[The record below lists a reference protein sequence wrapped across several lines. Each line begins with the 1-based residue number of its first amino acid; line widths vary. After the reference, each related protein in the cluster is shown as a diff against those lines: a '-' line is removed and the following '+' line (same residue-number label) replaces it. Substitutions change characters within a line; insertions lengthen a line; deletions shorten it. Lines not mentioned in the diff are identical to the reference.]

1 MGMANK
7 SISLGDKFNL
17 QKSNVLLNG
26 TQGLV
31 RLMLGQKQ
39 RDEKLGL
46 NTAGFVTGYRG
57 SPLGAVDF
65 QMKRAAKELK
75 ASKIEFKEALNE
87 DLATTSLWGA
97 QQAELRGEGIYDGVF
112 GLWYGKGPG
121 VDRSGDAMRH
131 ANMAGSS
138 KNGGVLMAMGD
149 DHTGESSTV
158 LHQSDLAMIDAGM
171 PILSPAGVQE
181 ILDYGYY
188 GFALSRYSGLWVGLK
203 TMKDTIE
210 VTSVVDGDPFRMDF
224 KSPKSRSGAENLNIR
239 LVDTPADQ
247 EKRLFNDK
255 KIAAEEFARVNR
267 IDKIVLPKLRSK
279 IGLVAAGKNWLDLI
293 HALALLG
300 IDEKEA
306 AALGITSYKIV
317 QTWPI
322 DRQSLYDWADQLD
335 LIIVVEEKRKI
346 VETQIKDALFSI
358 GGKTRVYGGHKND
371 EKLFFD
377 HGVLDPLDIA
387 SALGKIFKEEGCSNA
402 SLELGMKKIAE
413 VQSADNAPDLA
424 ERLPYFCAGCPH
436 NSSTVVPEGSRAY
449 AGIGCHYMAQ
459 WMDRETLGFTHMG
472 GEGANWIGES
482 LFSKREHVFQNIG
495 DGTYNHSGIQA
506 IRAAVAANTDIT
518 YKILFNDAVAMTGGQ
533 GNDGQLS
540 AVRVVNELLAIG
552 IKDTVL
558 VYDDK
563 EDLTLSSFPSK
574 VEKVDRTKLNE
585 VQVKLSKIKGV
596 TAIVYVQTCAA
607 EKRRRRK
614 RGLFP
619 DPDKRL
625 FINTD
630 VCEGCGDCGVQSNC
644 VAITP
649 IETELGRKREID
661 QSNCNKD
668 FSCLNGFCPSFVS
681 IEGAVVRKRE
691 QRDFNLPTLKTPK
704 LPSIK
709 GTHNIIVTGVGGSGV
724 VTIGA
729 LIAQAAQIDGL
740 GAGMMEMAGLAQKG
754 GAVHI
759 HCRLAKSPEE
769 ISAIRVTMGECD
781 ALIGGDLVVSSGS
794 KCLNLTANG
803 RTKAVVNSDQIVT
816 GEFTR
821 NTEFEIPNDQLIVS
835 MEAKLKNGL
844 SLLNSSKLATELM
857 GDSIYSNML
866 VLGAS
871 WQKGLLPLS
880 HEALSHAIKLNGAFV
895 EENLRAFEIGRWAAL
910 FPDDANKII
919 THPDVNLQRTLSDR
933 IEFRSKHLEA
943 FQSKSL
949 SKKFIDMIETFE
961 DPEIKEAVV
970 INYHK
975 VLAYKDEYEVAR
987 LHLGTYK
994 KVDEKFENVKK
1005 VRFHLAPPL
1014 LSKEGKDGRAKKIEF
1029 GGFIINIFKLLAWF
1043 KWLRG
1048 SKFDIFSYSKDRRLD
1063 LGLIEDYQQDLQF
1076 VKKLKFDKD
1085 KELILEL
1092 LNLPSSI
1099 KGFGIVKRNNYDAVS
1114 VQRKALLDKL
1124 KNSHEA
1130 ISHAAE

>member
-1 MGMANK
+1 MAK
-7 SISLGDKFNL
+7 TSIKLGDKFNL
-17 QKSNVLLNG
+17 LKSNVLLNG

-65 QMKRAAKELK
+65 QMRRASKELA
-75 ASKIEFKEALNE
+75 ASNIQFKEALNE
-87 DLATTSLWGA
+87 DLAATALWGS
-97 QQAELRGEGIYDGVF
+97 QQAELRGEGLYDGVF

-138 KNGGVLMAMGD
+138 LNGGVLMAMGD

-210 VTSVVDGDPFRMDF
+210 VTSVVDGNPLRMKF
-224 KSPKSRSGAENLNIR
+224 KVPKTKSGTDHLNIR

-255 KIAAEEFARVNR
+255 KAAAEEFARANK
-267 IDKIVLPKLRSK
+267 IDKIVLPNLKSK

-293 HALALLG
+293 HALSLLG
-300 IDEKEA
+300 INENEA
-306 AALGITSYKIV
+306 KALGITSYKIV

-322 DRQSLYDWADQLD
+322 DRKSLLEWADQLD
-335 LIIVVEEKRKI
+335 VIIVVEEKRKI

-358 GGKTRVYGGHKND
+358 SSKTRVYGGHKND
-371 EKLFFD
+371 DKLFFD

-387 SALGKIFKEEGCSNA
+387 AALGQIFKEEGCSNN
-402 SLELGMKKIAE
+402 SLELSMKKIRQ
-413 VQSADNAPDLA
+413 VQSVDNAPDLA

-436 NSSTVVPEGSRAY
+436 NSSTVVPDGSRAY

-540 AVRVVNELLAIG
+540 AIRVVNELLAIG
-552 IKDTVL
+552 IKNTVL

-563 EDLTLSSFPSK
+563 EDLSLTSFPPA
-574 VEKVDRTKLNE
+574 VEKVDRSKLNDI
-585 VQVKLSKIKGV
+585 QVKLSKIKGV

-630 VCEGCGDCGVQSNC
+630 ICEGCGDCGVQSNC
-644 VAITP
+644 VAVTP
-649 IETELGRKREID
+649 VETELGRKREID

-681 IEGAVVRKRE
+681 LEGAVVRKSE
-691 QRDFNLPTLKTPK
+691 KKDFKLPALVSPK
-704 LPSIK
+704 LPTID
-709 GTHNIIVTGVGGSGV
+709 GTHNIVVTGVGGSGV

-729 LIAQAAQIDGL
+729 LIAQAAQIDDL

-759 HCRLAKSPEE
+759 HCRLSKSPDD

-821 NTEFEIPNDQLIVS
+821 NTDFEIPNDQLIVS
-835 MEAKLKNGL
+835 MEAKLKDGL
-844 SLLNSSKLATELM
+844 SLLNSSKLATKLM
-857 GDSIYSNML
+857 GDTIYSNIII
-866 VLGAS
+866 LGAS

-880 HEALSHAIKLNGAFV
+880 HEAISHAIKLNGAFV
-895 EENLRAFEIGRWAAL
+895 EQNLRAFEIGRWAAL
-910 FPDDANKII
+910 FPNDANKIVI
-919 THPDVNLQRTLSDR
+919 NSVVQMDPSLSDR
-933 IEFRSKHLEA
+933 IDFRSNHLEA
-943 FQSKSL
+943 FQGKSL
-949 SKKFIDMIETFE
+949 SKKFTDMIETFE
-961 DPEIKEAVV
+961 NTETKEAVAV
-970 INYHK
+970 NYHK
-975 VLAYKDEYEVAR
+975 VLTYKDEYEIAR

-994 KVDEKFENVKK
+994 KVADKFENVKK
-1005 VRFHLAPPL
+1005 IKFYLAPPIF
-1014 LSKEGKDGRAKKIEF
+1014 SKEDKDGRAKKIEF
-1029 GGFIINIFKLLAWF
+1029 GSYVIYLFKILAWL

-1048 SKFDIFSYSKDRRLD
+1048 TKFDIFSYFKDRQLERK
-1063 LGLIEDYQQDLQF
+1063 LIEDYQDDLRF
-1076 VKKLKFDKD
+1076 IKTIDFDKQ
-1085 KELILEL
+1085 KETILEL

-1099 KGFGIVKRNNYDAVS
+1099 KGFGVVKRKNFQAAS
-1114 VQRKALLDKL
+1114 VQRKNLLIKL
-1124 KNSHEA
+1124 KASDEA
-1130 ISHAAE
+1130 VNHAAE

>member
-1 MGMANK
+1 MPNT
-7 SISLGDKFNL
+7 SIKLDDKFNIK
-17 QKSNVLLNG
+17 KSNVLLNG

-39 RDEKLGL
+39 RDEKQGL

-65 QMKRAAKELK
+65 QMRRASKELL
-75 ASKIEFKEALNE
+75 ASKIKFKEALNE
-87 DLATTSLWGA
+87 DLATTALWGA
-97 QQAELRGEGIYDGVF
+97 QQAELRGEGLYDGVF

-138 KNGGVLMAMGD
+138 VHGGVLMAMGD
-149 DHTGESSTV
+149 DHSGESSTV

-210 VTSVVDGDPFRMDF
+210 VTSVVDGDPFRMEF
-224 KSPKSRSGAENLNIR
+224 KKPKKITGADNLNIR

-247 EKRLFNDK
+247 EKRLLSDK
-255 KIAAEEFARVNR
+255 KIAAEDFARVNR
-267 IDKIVLPKLRSK
+267 IDKIVLPKRDAK

-293 HALALLG
+293 HALSLLG
-300 IDEKEA
+300 IDEREA

-322 DRQSLYDWADQLD
+322 DRKSLHEWADQLD
-335 LIIVVEEKRKI
+335 LIIVIEEKRKI

-358 GGKTRVYGGHKND
+358 GSKTRVYGGHKND
-371 EKLFFD
+371 EKLFLD

-387 SALGKIFKEEGCSNA
+387 STLGQIFKEEGCSNKT
-402 SLELGMKKIAE
+402 LELSLKKITE
-413 VQSADNAPDLA
+413 VQSVDNAPDLA

-436 NSSTVVPEGSRAY
+436 NSSTIVPEGSRAY

-482 LFSKREHVFQNIG
+482 LFSKRQHVFQNIG

-540 AVRVVNELLAIG
+540 AMRIVNELLAIG
-552 IKDTVL
+552 IENTVL

-563 EDLTLSSFPSK
+563 EDLSLSSFPAQI
-574 VEKVDRTKLNE
+574 EKFGREKLND
-585 VQVKLSKIKGV
+585 VQEKLSKIRGV

-630 VCEGCGDCGVQSNC
+630 ICEGCGDCGVQSNC
-644 VAITP
+644 VAVTP
-649 IETELGRKREID
+649 IETEFGRKREID
-661 QSNCNKD
+661 QSSCNKD

-681 IEGAVVRKRE
+681 LEGASVKKSK
-691 QRDFNLPTLKTPK
+691 QRDFELPTLEQPN
-704 LPSIK
+704 LPSID
-709 GTHNIIVTGVGGSGV
+709 GTHNIVVTGVGGSGV

-759 HCRLAKSPEE
+759 HCRLAKSPHD

-821 NTEFEIPNDQLIVS
+821 NTDFTIPNDQLIVS
-835 MEAKLKNGL
+835 MEARLKEGL
-844 SLLNSSKLATELM
+844 SLLNSSKIATKLM
-857 GDSIYSNML
+857 GDSIYSNMII
-866 VLGAS
+866 LGAS

-880 HEALSHAIKLNGAFV
+880 HKAISHAIKLNGAFV
-895 EENLRAFEIGRWAAL
+895 EQNLRAFEIGRWSAL
-910 FPDDANKII
+910 FPDDANQII
-919 THPDVNLQRTLSDR
+919 SNPIVHLKKSLSDR
-933 IEFRSKHLEA
+933 MDYRIKHLEA
-943 FQSKSL
+943 YQGNSL
-949 SKKFIDMIETFE
+949 SKKFVDMVESFE
-961 DPEIKEAVV
+961 DREIKETVM
-970 INYHK
+970 INYHR

-987 LHLGTYK
+987 LHLGTRQ
-994 KVDEKFENVKK
+994 KVAEKFDNVKK
-1005 VRFHLAPPL
+1005 IKFYLAPPL
-1014 LSKEGKDGRAKKIEF
+1014 ISKEGKDGRSKKIAF
-1029 GGFIINIFKLLAWF
+1029 GGYTIYVFKFLAWL

-1048 SKFDIFSYSKDRRLD
+1048 TKFDIFSYSKDRKLD
-1063 LGLIEDYQQDLQF
+1063 LELISEYQQDLHF
-1076 VKKLKFDKD
+1076 VKKINSDCD

-1099 KGFGIVKRNNYDAVS
+1099 KGFGGVRRKNYEAVS
-1114 VQRKALLDKL
+1114 TQRKSLLKKL
-1124 KNSHEA
+1124 EDSSE
-1130 ISHAAE
+1130 ILSHAAE

>member
-1 MGMANK
+1 MANT
-7 SISLGDKFNL
+7 SIKLDDKYNL
-17 QKSNVLLNG
+17 AESNVLLNG
-26 TQGLV
+26 TQALV
-31 RLMLGQKQ
+31 RLMLGQKY
-39 RDEKLGL
+39 RDYKSGL

-65 QMKRAAKELK
+65 QMKRAAKELE
-75 ASKIEFKEALNE
+75 ASKIQFKEALNE
-87 DLATTSLWGA
+87 DLAATALWGA
-97 QQAELRGEGIYDGVF
+97 QQAELRGEGLHDGVF

-131 ANMAGSS
+131 ANMAGTSMH
-138 KNGGVLMAMGD
+138 GGVLMAMGD
-149 DHTGESSTV
+149 DHSGESSTV
-158 LHQSDLAMIDAGM
+158 LHQSDLALIDAGM

-181 ILDYGYY
+181 ILDFGYY
-188 GFALSRYSGLWVGLK
+188 GFALSRFSGLWVGLK

-210 VTSVVDGDPFRMDF
+210 VTSVVDGDPLRLEF
-224 KSPKSRSGAENLNIR
+224 KEPEHGFERGSLNIR
-239 LVDTPADQ
+239 LMDTPEEQ
-247 EKRLFNDK
+247 ENRLFNEK

-267 IDKIVLPKLRSK
+267 IDKIGFPKINSK
-279 IGLVAAGKNWLDLI
+279 IGLIAAGKNWLDLI
-293 HALALLG
+293 HAFSLLG
-300 IDEKEA
+300 INARDAKE
-306 AALGITSYKIV
+306 LGITSYKIV

-322 DRQSLYDWADQLD
+322 DRQSLLEWSDQLD

-346 VETQIKDALFSI
+346 IETQVKDTLFSV
-358 GGKTRVYGGHKND
+358 GSQTRVYGGDKND
-371 EKLFFD
+371 EKLFLD

-387 SALGKIFKEEGCSNA
+387 SAIGQIFQEEGCSNTKLTTGLKQIKEA
-402 SLELGMKKIAE
+402 R
-413 VQSADNAPDLA
+413 SADNAPNLA

-482 LFSKREHVFQNIG
+482 LFSKRKHVFQNIG

-506 IRAAVAANTDIT
+506 IRAAVAAKTDIT

-533 GNDGQLS
+533 GNDGHLN
-540 AVRVVNELLAIG
+540 AVRVVKELLAIG
-552 IKDTVL
+552 IKDTIL

-563 EDLTLSSFPSK
+563 EDLSLNSFPK
-574 VEKVDRTKLNE
+574 EIEKVDRSKLNYA
-585 VQVKLSKIKGV
+585 QTKLSKISGV

-644 VAITP
+644 VAVTP

-681 IEGAVVRKRE
+681 VEGAKIKKTKKT
-691 QRDFNLPTLKTPK
+691 DFNLPYLEQPN
-704 LPSIK
+704 LPDIDK
-709 GTHNIIVTGVGGSGV
+709 THNVVITGVGGTGV

-729 LIAQAAQIDGL
+729 LVAQAAQIDGL

-754 GAVHI
+754 GAVYI
-759 HCRLAKSPEE
+759 HCRIAKSPDD
-769 ISAIRVTMGECD
+769 IAAIRVTMGECD

-803 RTKAVVNSDQIVT
+803 RTKAVINSDEIVT

-821 NTEFEIPNDQLIVS
+821 DTDFKIPNEQLIVS
-835 MEAKLKNGL
+835 MEAKLKEGL
-844 SLLNSSKLATELM
+844 SLFNSTKLASKLM
-857 GDSIYSNML
+857 GDSIYSNIL
-866 VLGAS
+866 VLGAA

-880 HEALSHAIKLNGAFV
+880 HAALKHAIKLNGAMIDQ
-895 EENLRAFEIGRWAAL
+895 NLRAFEIGRWAAL
-910 FPDDANKII
+910 FPEEVEKILDSAVI
-919 THPDVNLQRTLSDR
+919 QIKSSLKER

-943 FQSKSL
+943 FQNKSL
-949 SKKFIDMIETFE
+949 SKKFIEMINSFK
-961 DPEIKEAVV
+961 DQDIQEAVA
-970 INYHK
+970 INYHR

-994 KVDEKFENVKK
+994 KVSEKFENVKK
-1005 VRFHLAPPL
+1005 IKFHLAPPII
-1014 LSKEGKDGRAKKIEF
+1014 SKEGKDGRAKKIEF
-1029 GGFIINIFKLLAWF
+1029 GWYMIYIFKFISLF

-1048 SKFDIFSYSKDRRLD
+1048 SRFDLFSYSKDRRLD
-1063 LGLIEDYQQDLQF
+1063 LQLIDQYEHDLRLIKNLDL
-1076 VKKLKFDKD
+1076 KKDR
-1085 KELILEL
+1085 ELILEL

-1099 KGFGIVKRNNYDAVS
+1099 KGFGIVKRKNFKTAS
-1114 VQRKALLDKL
+1114 IQRKNLLELLNTPKGSV
-1124 KNSHEA
+1124 N
-1130 ISHAAE
+1130 HAAE

>member
-1 MGMANK
+1 
-7 SISLGDKFNL
+7 
-17 QKSNVLLNG
+17 
-26 TQGLV
+26 
-31 RLMLGQKQ
+31 
-39 RDEKLGL
+39 
-46 NTAGFVTGYRG
+46 
-57 SPLGAVDF
+57 
-65 QMKRAAKELK
+65 
-75 ASKIEFKEALNE
+75 
-87 DLATTSLWGA
+87 
-97 QQAELRGEGIYDGVF
+97 
-112 GLWYGKGPG
+112 
-121 VDRSGDAMRH
+121 
-131 ANMAGSS
+131 
-138 KNGGVLMAMGD
+138 
-149 DHTGESSTV
+149 
-158 LHQSDLAMIDAGM
+158 
-171 PILSPAGVQE
+171 
-181 ILDYGYY
+181 
-188 GFALSRYSGLWVGLK
+188 
-203 TMKDTIE
+203 
-210 VTSVVDGDPFRMDF
+210 
-224 KSPKSRSGAENLNIR
+224 
-239 LVDTPADQ
+239 
-247 EKRLFNDK
+247 
-255 KIAAEEFARVNR
+255 
-267 IDKIVLPKLRSK
+267 
-279 IGLVAAGKNWLDLI
+279 
-293 HALALLG
+293 
-300 IDEKEA
+300 
-306 AALGITSYKIV
+306 
-317 QTWPI
+317 
-322 DRQSLYDWADQLD
+322 
-335 LIIVVEEKRKI
+335 
-346 VETQIKDALFSI
+346 
-358 GGKTRVYGGHKND
+358 
-371 EKLFFD
+371 
-377 HGVLDPLDIA
+377 
-387 SALGKIFKEEGCSNA
+387 
-402 SLELGMKKIAE
+402 
-413 VQSADNAPDLA
+413 
-424 ERLPYFCAGCPH
+424 
-436 NSSTVVPEGSRAY
+436 
-449 AGIGCHYMAQ
+449 
-459 WMDRETLGFTHMG
+459 
-472 GEGANWIGES
+472 
-482 LFSKREHVFQNIG
+482 
-495 DGTYNHSGIQA
+495 
-506 IRAAVAANTDIT
+506 
-518 YKILFNDAVAMTGGQ
+518 
-533 GNDGQLS
+533 
-540 AVRVVNELLAIG
+540 
-552 IKDTVL
+552 
-558 VYDDK
+558 
-563 EDLTLSSFPSK
+563 
-574 VEKVDRTKLNE
+574 
-585 VQVKLSKIKGV
+585 
-596 TAIVYVQTCAA
+596 
-607 EKRRRRK
+607 
-614 RGLFP
+614 
-619 DPDKRL
+619 
-625 FINTD
+625 
-630 VCEGCGDCGVQSNC
+630 
-644 VAITP
+644 
-649 IETELGRKREID
+649 
-661 QSNCNKD
+661 
-668 FSCLNGFCPSFVS
+668 
-681 IEGAVVRKRE
+681 
-691 QRDFNLPTLKTPK
+691 
-704 LPSIK
+704 
-709 GTHNIIVTGVGGSGV
+709 
-724 VTIGA
+724 
-729 LIAQAAQIDGL
+729 
-740 GAGMMEMAGLAQKG
+740 MMEMAGLAQKG

-1124 KNSHEA
+1124 INSHEA

>member
-1 MGMANK
+1 MTNI
-7 SISLGDKFNL
+7 SIKLDDKFNL
-17 QKSNVLLNG
+17 LKSNVLLNG

-65 QMKRAAKELK
+65 QMRRASKEL
-75 ASKIEFKEALNE
+75 ADSNIQFKEALNE
-87 DLATTSLWGA
+87 DLATTALWGS
-97 QQAELRGEGIYDGVF
+97 QQAELRGEGLYDGVF

-138 KNGGVLMAMGD
+138 INGGVLMAMGD

-210 VTSVVDGDPFRMDF
+210 VTSVVDGDPLRMKF
-224 KSPKSRSGAENLNIR
+224 KVPKIRSGTDHLNIR

-255 KIAAEEFARVNR
+255 KAAAEEFARANK
-267 IDKIVLPKLRSK
+267 IDKIVLPNLKSK

-293 HALALLG
+293 HALSLLG
-300 IDEKEA
+300 INENEA
-306 AALGITSYKIV
+306 KALGITSYKIV

-322 DRQSLYDWADQLD
+322 DRKSLLEWADQLD
-335 LIIVVEEKRKI
+335 VIIVVEEKRKI

-358 GGKTRVYGGHKND
+358 SSKTRVYGGHKND
-371 EKLFFD
+371 DKLFFD

-387 SALGKIFKEEGCSNA
+387 AALGQIFKEEGCSNN
-402 SLELGMKKIAE
+402 SLELSMKKIRQ

-436 NSSTVVPEGSRAY
+436 NSSTVVPDGSRAY

-540 AVRVVNELLAIG
+540 AIRVVNELLAIG
-552 IKDTVL
+552 IKNTVL

-563 EDLTLSSFPSK
+563 EDLSLTSFPPA
-574 VEKVDRTKLNE
+574 VEKVDRSKLNDI
-585 VQVKLSKIKGV
+585 QVKLSKIKGV

-630 VCEGCGDCGVQSNC
+630 ICEGCGDCGVQSNC
-644 VAITP
+644 VAVTP
-649 IETELGRKREID
+649 VETELGRKREID

-681 IEGAVVRKRE
+681 LEGAVVRKSE
-691 QRDFNLPTLKTPK
+691 KKDFKLPTLVSPK
-704 LPSIK
+704 LPTID
-709 GTHNIIVTGVGGSGV
+709 GTHNIVVTGVGGSGV

-759 HCRLAKSPEE
+759 HCRLSKSPDD

-821 NTEFEIPNDQLIVS
+821 NTDFEIPNDQLIIS
-835 MEAKLKNGL
+835 MEAKLKDGL
-844 SLLNSSKLATELM
+844 SLLNSSKLATKLM
-857 GDSIYSNML
+857 GDTIYSNIII
-866 VLGAS
+866 LGAS

-880 HEALSHAIKLNGAFV
+880 HEAISHAIKLNGAFV
-895 EENLRAFEIGRWAAL
+895 EQNLRAFEIGRWAAI
-910 FPDDANKII
+910 FPNDANKIAI
-919 THPDVNLQRTLSDR
+919 NSVVQMDPLLSDR
-933 IEFRSKHLEA
+933 IDFRSNHLEA
-943 FQSKSL
+943 FQGKSL
-949 SKKFIDMIETFE
+949 SKKFTDMIETFE
-961 DPEIKEAVV
+961 NTEIKEAVAV
-970 INYHK
+970 NYHK
-975 VLAYKDEYEVAR
+975 VLAYKDEYEIAR

-994 KVDEKFENVKK
+994 KVTDKFENVRKIK
-1005 VRFHLAPPL
+1005 FHLAPPI
-1014 LSKEGKDGRAKKIEF
+1014 LSKEDKNGRAKKIEF
-1029 GGFIINIFKLLAWF
+1029 GSYVIFLFKILAWL

-1048 SKFDIFSYSKDRRLD
+1048 TKFDIFSYFKDRQLERK
-1063 LGLIEDYQQDLQF
+1063 LIEDYQDDLRF
-1076 VKKLKFDKD
+1076 IKTIDFDKQ
-1085 KELILEL
+1085 KETILEL

-1099 KGFGIVKRNNYDAVS
+1099 KGFGVVKRKNFQAAS
-1114 VQRKALLDKL
+1114 IQRKNLLIKL
-1124 KNSHEA
+1124 KASDEA
-1130 ISHAAE
+1130 VNHAAE

>member
-1 MGMANK
+1 MTNT
-7 SISLGDKFNL
+7 SIKLDDKFNL
-17 QKSNVLLNG
+17 LKSNVLLNG

-65 QMKRAAKELK
+65 QMRRASKEL
-75 ASKIEFKEALNE
+75 ADSNIQFKEALNE
-87 DLATTSLWGA
+87 DLATTALWGS
-97 QQAELRGEGIYDGVF
+97 QQAELRGEGLYDGVF

-138 KNGGVLMAMGD
+138 LNGGVLMAMGD

-210 VTSVVDGDPFRMDF
+210 VTSVVDGDPLRMKF
-224 KSPKSRSGAENLNIR
+224 KVPKTRSRTDHLNIR

-255 KIAAEEFARVNR
+255 KAAAEEFARANK
-267 IDKIVLPKLRSK
+267 IDKIVLPNLKSK

-293 HALALLG
+293 HALSLLG
-300 IDEKEA
+300 INENEA
-306 AALGITSYKIV
+306 KALGITSYKIV

-322 DRQSLYDWADQLD
+322 DRKSLLEWADQLD
-335 LIIVVEEKRKI
+335 VIIVVEEKRKI

-358 GGKTRVYGGHKND
+358 SSKTRVYGGHKND
-371 EKLFFD
+371 DKLFFD

-387 SALGKIFKEEGCSNA
+387 AALGQIFKEEGCSNN
-402 SLELGMKKIAE
+402 SLELSMKKIRQ

-436 NSSTVVPEGSRAY
+436 NSSTVVPDGSRAY

-540 AVRVVNELLAIG
+540 AIRVVNELLAIG
-552 IKDTVL
+552 IKNTVL

-563 EDLTLSSFPSK
+563 EDLSLTSFPPA
-574 VEKVDRTKLNE
+574 VEKVDRSKLNDI
-585 VQVKLSKIKGV
+585 QVKLSKIKGV

-630 VCEGCGDCGVQSNC
+630 ICEGCGDCGVQSNC
-644 VAITP
+644 VAVTP
-649 IETELGRKREID
+649 VETELGRKREID

-681 IEGAVVRKRE
+681 LEGAVVRKSE
-691 QRDFNLPTLKTPK
+691 KKDFKLPALVSPK
-704 LPSIK
+704 LPTID
-709 GTHNIIVTGVGGSGV
+709 GTHNIVVTGVGGSGV

-759 HCRLAKSPEE
+759 HCRLSKSPDD

-821 NTEFEIPNDQLIVS
+821 NTDFEIPNDQLIVS
-835 MEAKLKNGL
+835 MEAKLKDGL
-844 SLLNSSKLATELM
+844 SLLNSSKLATKLM
-857 GDSIYSNML
+857 GDTIYSNIII
-866 VLGAS
+866 LGAS

-880 HEALSHAIKLNGAFV
+880 HEAISHAIKLNGAFV
-895 EENLRAFEIGRWAAL
+895 EQNLRAFEIGRWAAL
-910 FPDDANKII
+910 FPNDANKIVI
-919 THPDVNLQRTLSDR
+919 NSVVQMDPSLSDR
-933 IEFRSKHLEA
+933 IDFRSNHLEA
-943 FQSKSL
+943 FQGKSL
-949 SKKFIDMIETFE
+949 SKKFTDMIETFE
-961 DPEIKEAVV
+961 NTEIKEAVAV
-970 INYHK
+970 NYHK
-975 VLAYKDEYEVAR
+975 VLTYKDEYEIAR

-994 KVDEKFENVKK
+994 KVADKFENVKK
-1005 VRFHLAPPL
+1005 IKFHLAPPIF
-1014 LSKEGKDGRAKKIEF
+1014 SKEDKDGRAKKIEF
-1029 GGFIINIFKLLAWF
+1029 GSYVIYLFKILAWL

-1048 SKFDIFSYSKDRRLD
+1048 TKFDIFSYFKDRQLERK
-1063 LGLIEDYQQDLQF
+1063 LIEDYQDDLRF
-1076 VKKLKFDKD
+1076 IKTIDFDKQ
-1085 KELILEL
+1085 KETILEL

-1099 KGFGIVKRNNYDAVS
+1099 KGFGVVKRKNFQAAS
-1114 VQRKALLDKL
+1114 VQRKNLLIKL
-1124 KNSHEA
+1124 KASDEVVN
-1130 ISHAAE
+1130 HAAE

>member
-1 MGMANK
+1 MTNT
-7 SISLGDKFNL
+7 SIKLDDKFNL
-17 QKSNVLLNG
+17 LKSNVLLNG

-65 QMKRAAKELK
+65 QMRRASKEL
-75 ASKIEFKEALNE
+75 ADSNIQFKEALNE
-87 DLATTSLWGA
+87 DLATTALWGS
-97 QQAELRGEGIYDGVF
+97 QQAELRGEGLYDGVF

-138 KNGGVLMAMGD
+138 INGGVLMAMGD

-210 VTSVVDGDPFRMDF
+210 VTSVVDGDPLRMKF
-224 KSPKSRSGAENLNIR
+224 KVPKIRSGTDHLNIR

-255 KIAAEEFARVNR
+255 KAAAEEFARANK
-267 IDKIVLPKLRSK
+267 IDKIVLPNLKSK

-293 HALALLG
+293 HALSLLG
-300 IDEKEA
+300 INENEA
-306 AALGITSYKIV
+306 KALGITSYKIV

-322 DRQSLYDWADQLD
+322 DRKSLLEWADQLD
-335 LIIVVEEKRKI
+335 VIIVVEEKRKI

-358 GGKTRVYGGHKND
+358 SSKTRVYGGHKND
-371 EKLFFD
+371 DKLFFD

-387 SALGKIFKEEGCSNA
+387 AALGQIFKEEGCSNN
-402 SLELGMKKIAE
+402 SLELSMKKIRQ

-436 NSSTVVPEGSRAY
+436 NSSTVVPDGSRAY

-540 AVRVVNELLAIG
+540 AIRVVNELLAIG
-552 IKDTVL
+552 IKNTVL

-563 EDLTLSSFPSK
+563 EDLSLTSFPPA
-574 VEKVDRTKLNE
+574 VEKVDRSKLNDI
-585 VQVKLSKIKGV
+585 QVKLSKIKGV

-630 VCEGCGDCGVQSNC
+630 ICEGCGDCGVQSNC
-644 VAITP
+644 VAVTP
-649 IETELGRKREID
+649 VETELGRKREID

-681 IEGAVVRKRE
+681 LEGAVVRKSE
-691 QRDFNLPTLKTPK
+691 KKDFKLPTLVSPK
-704 LPSIK
+704 LPTID
-709 GTHNIIVTGVGGSGV
+709 GTHNIVVTGVGGSGV

-759 HCRLAKSPEE
+759 HCRLSKSPDD

-821 NTEFEIPNDQLIVS
+821 NTDFEIPNDQLIIS
-835 MEAKLKNGL
+835 MEAKLKDGL
-844 SLLNSSKLATELM
+844 SLLNSSKLATKLM
-857 GDSIYSNML
+857 GDTIYSNIII
-866 VLGAS
+866 LGAS

-880 HEALSHAIKLNGAFV
+880 HEAISHAIKLNGAFV
-895 EENLRAFEIGRWAAL
+895 EQNLRAFEIGRWAAI
-910 FPDDANKII
+910 FPNDANKIAI
-919 THPDVNLQRTLSDR
+919 NSVVQMDPLLSDR
-933 IEFRSKHLEA
+933 IDFRSNHLEA
-943 FQSKSL
+943 FQGKSL
-949 SKKFIDMIETFE
+949 SKKFTDMIETFE
-961 DPEIKEAVV
+961 NTEIKEAVAV
-970 INYHK
+970 NYHK
-975 VLAYKDEYEVAR
+975 VLAYKDEYEIAR

-994 KVDEKFENVKK
+994 KVTDKFENVRKIK
-1005 VRFHLAPPL
+1005 FHLAPPI
-1014 LSKEGKDGRAKKIEF
+1014 LSKEDKNGRAKKIEF
-1029 GGFIINIFKLLAWF
+1029 GSYVIFLFKILAWL

-1048 SKFDIFSYSKDRRLD
+1048 TKFDIFSYFKDRQLERK
-1063 LGLIEDYQQDLQF
+1063 LIEDYQDDLRF
-1076 VKKLKFDKD
+1076 IKTIDFDKQ
-1085 KELILEL
+1085 KETILEL

-1099 KGFGIVKRNNYDAVS
+1099 KGFGVVKRKNFQAAS
-1114 VQRKALLDKL
+1114 IQRKNLLIKL
-1124 KNSHEA
+1124 KASDEA
-1130 ISHAAE
+1130 VNHAAE

>member
-1 MGMANK
+1 MTNT
-7 SISLGDKFNL
+7 SIKLDDKFNL
-17 QKSNVLLNG
+17 LKSNVLLNG

-65 QMKRAAKELK
+65 QMRRASKEL
-75 ASKIEFKEALNE
+75 ADSNIQFKEALNE
-87 DLATTSLWGA
+87 DLATTALWGS
-97 QQAELRGEGIYDGVF
+97 QQAELRGEGLYDGVF

-138 KNGGVLMAMGD
+138 LNGGVLMAMGD

-210 VTSVVDGDPFRMDF
+210 VTSVVDGDPLRMKF
-224 KSPKSRSGAENLNIR
+224 KVPKTRSGTDHLNIR

-255 KIAAEEFARVNR
+255 KAAAEEFARANK
-267 IDKIVLPKLRSK
+267 IDKIVLPNLKSK

-293 HALALLG
+293 HALSLLG
-300 IDEKEA
+300 INENEA
-306 AALGITSYKIV
+306 KALGITSYKIV

-322 DRQSLYDWADQLD
+322 DRKSLLEWADQLD
-335 LIIVVEEKRKI
+335 VIIVVEEKRKI

-358 GGKTRVYGGHKND
+358 SSKTRVYGGHKND
-371 EKLFFD
+371 DKLFFD

-387 SALGKIFKEEGCSNA
+387 AALGQIFKEEGCSNN
-402 SLELGMKKIAE
+402 SLELSMKKIRQ

-436 NSSTVVPEGSRAY
+436 NSSTVVPDGSRAY

-540 AVRVVNELLAIG
+540 AIRVVNELLAIG
-552 IKDTVL
+552 IKNTVL

-563 EDLTLSSFPSK
+563 EDLSLTSFPPA
-574 VEKVDRTKLNE
+574 VEKVDRSKLNDI
-585 VQVKLSKIKGV
+585 QVKLSKIKGV

-630 VCEGCGDCGVQSNC
+630 ICEGCGDCGVQSNC
-644 VAITP
+644 VAVTP
-649 IETELGRKREID
+649 VETELGRKREID

-681 IEGAVVRKRE
+681 LEGAVVRKSE
-691 QRDFNLPTLKTPK
+691 KKDFKLPTLVSPK
-704 LPSIK
+704 LPTID
-709 GTHNIIVTGVGGSGV
+709 GTHNIVVTGVGGSGV

-759 HCRLAKSPEE
+759 HCRLSKSPDD

-821 NTEFEIPNDQLIVS
+821 NTDFEIPNDQLIVS
-835 MEAKLKNGL
+835 MEAKLKDGL
-844 SLLNSSKLATELM
+844 SLLNSSKLATKLM
-857 GDSIYSNML
+857 GDTIYSNIII
-866 VLGAS
+866 LGAS

-880 HEALSHAIKLNGAFV
+880 HEAISHAIKLNGAFV
-895 EENLRAFEIGRWAAL
+895 EQNLRAFEIGRWAAL
-910 FPDDANKII
+910 FPDDANKIVI
-919 THPDVNLQRTLSDR
+919 NAVVQMDPSLSDR
-933 IEFRSKHLEA
+933 IDFRSNHLEA
-943 FQSKSL
+943 FQGKSL
-949 SKKFIDMIETFE
+949 SKKFTDMIETFE
-961 DPEIKEAVV
+961 NTEIKEAVAV
-970 INYHK
+970 NYHK
-975 VLAYKDEYEVAR
+975 VLTYKDEYEIAR

-994 KVDEKFENVKK
+994 KVADKFENVKK
-1005 VRFHLAPPL
+1005 IKFYLAPPIF
-1014 LSKEGKDGRAKKIEF
+1014 SKEDKDGRAKKIEF
-1029 GGFIINIFKLLAWF
+1029 GSYVIYLFKILAWL

-1048 SKFDIFSYSKDRRLD
+1048 TKFDIFSYFKDRQLERK
-1063 LGLIEDYQQDLQF
+1063 LIEDYQDDLRF
-1076 VKKLKFDKD
+1076 IKTIDFDKQ
-1085 KELILEL
+1085 KETILEL

-1099 KGFGIVKRNNYDAVS
+1099 KGFGVVKRKNFQVAS
-1114 VQRKALLDKL
+1114 AQRKNLLLKL
-1124 KNSHEA
+1124 KASDEA
-1130 ISHAAE
+1130 VNHAAE

>member
-1 MGMANK
+1 MANT
-7 SISLGDKFNL
+7 SIKLDDKFNL
-17 QKSNVLLNG
+17 LRFSVLLNG
-26 TQGLV
+26 TQALV

-65 QMKRAAKELK
+65 QMRRASKEL
-75 ASKIEFKEALNE
+75 ADSNIQFKEAINE
-87 DLATTSLWGA
+87 DLAATALWGS
-97 QQAELRGEGIYDGVF
+97 QQAELRGEGLYDGVF

-138 KNGGVLMAMGD
+138 INGGVLMAMGD

-210 VTSVVDGDPFRMDF
+210 VTSVVDGDPLRMKF
-224 KSPKSRSGAENLNIR
+224 KVPKNRSGTDHLNIR

-255 KIAAEEFARVNR
+255 KLAAEEFARANK
-267 IDKIVLPKLRSK
+267 IDKIVLPNLKSK

-293 HALALLG
+293 HALSLLG
-300 IDEKEA
+300 ISGNEA
-306 AALGITSYKIV
+306 KALGITSYKIV

-322 DRQSLYDWADQLD
+322 DRKSLLEWADQLD
-335 LIIVVEEKRKI
+335 LIIVIEEKRKI

-358 GGKTRVYGGHKND
+358 SSKTRVYGGNKND
-371 EKLFFD
+371 DKLFFD

-387 SALGKIFKEEGCSNA
+387 AALGQIFKEEGCSNN
-402 SLELGMKKIAE
+402 SLEQSVKKIRQ

-436 NSSTVVPEGSRAY
+436 NSSTVVPDGSRAY

-540 AVRVVNELLAIG
+540 ALRVVNELLAIG
-552 IKDTVL
+552 IKNTVL

-563 EDLTLSSFPSK
+563 EDLSLTSFPP
-574 VEKVDRTKLNE
+574 VIEKVDRSKLNDI
-585 VQVKLSKIKGV
+585 QVKLSKIKGV

-630 VCEGCGDCGVQSNC
+630 ICEGCGDCGVQSNC
-644 VAITP
+644 VAVTP
-649 IETELGRKREID
+649 VETELGRKREID

-681 IEGAVVRKRE
+681 LEGGVVRKSE
-691 QRDFNLPTLKTPK
+691 KKGFKLPTLVKPK
-704 LPSIK
+704 LPTID
-709 GTHNIIVTGVGGSGV
+709 GTHNVIVTGVGGSGV

-759 HCRLAKSPEE
+759 HCRLSKSPDD

-794 KCLNLTANG
+794 KCMNLTANG

-821 NTEFEIPNDQLIVS
+821 NTDFEIPNDQLIVS
-835 MEAKLKNGL
+835 MEAKLKDGL
-844 SLLNSSKLATELM
+844 SLLNSSKLATKLM
-857 GDSIYSNML
+857 GDSIYSNIL
-866 VLGAS
+866 ILGAS

-880 HEALSHAIKLNGAFV
+880 HEAILHAIKLNGAFV
-895 EENLRAFEIGRWAAL
+895 EQNLRAFEIGRWAAL

-919 THPDVNLQRTLSDR
+919 INSVVQMDPSLSDR
-933 IEFRSKHLEA
+933 INFRSKHLEA
-943 FQSKSL
+943 FQGKSL
-949 SKKFIDMIETFE
+949 SKKFIDMIDSFE
-961 DPEIKEAVV
+961 NPEIKEAVAV
-970 INYHK
+970 NYHK
-975 VLAYKDEYEVAR
+975 VLAYKDEYEIAR

-994 KVDEKFENVKK
+994 KVADKFENVRKIK
-1005 VRFHLAPPL
+1005 FHLAPPIF
-1014 LSKEGKDGRAKKIEF
+1014 SKENKDGRAKKIEF
-1029 GGFIINIFKLLAWF
+1029 GSYIIYVFRLLAWL

-1048 SKFDIFSYSKDRRLD
+1048 TKFDLFSYFKDRQLERK
-1063 LGLIEDYQQDLQF
+1063 LIEDYQDD
-1076 VKKLKFDKD
+1076 LKFIKTIDFDKR
-1085 KELILEL
+1085 KETILEL
-1092 LNLPSSI
+1092 LNIPSSI
-1099 KGFGIVKRNNYDAVS
+1099 KGFGVVKRKNIQVAS
-1114 VQRKALLDKL
+1114 VHRKNLLIKL
-1124 KNSHEA
+1124 KASDEA
-1130 ISHAAE
+1130 VNHAAE

>member
-1 MGMANK
+1 MDMANT
-7 SISLGDKFNL
+7 SIKLDDKFNIK
-17 QKSNVLLNG
+17 KSNVLLNG

-31 RLMLGQKQ
+31 RLMLGQKL
-39 RDEKLGL
+39 RDEKQGL

-65 QMKRAAKELK
+65 QMRRASKELL
-75 ASKIEFKEALNE
+75 ASNIKFKEALNE
-87 DLATTSLWGA
+87 DLATTALWGA
-97 QQAELRGEGIYDGVF
+97 QQAELRGEGLYDGVF

-138 KNGGVLMAMGD
+138 VNGGVLMAMGD
-149 DHTGESSTV
+149 DHSGESSTV

-210 VTSVVDGDPFRMDF
+210 VTSVVDGDPFRMEF
-224 KSPKSRSGAENLNIR
+224 KNPETMSTSDNLNIR

-247 EKRLFNDK
+247 EKRLLSDK
-255 KIAAEEFARVNR
+255 KTAAEDFARINR
-267 IDKIVLPKLRSK
+267 IDKVGLPKLNSK

-293 HALALLG
+293 HALSLLG
-300 IDEKEA
+300 IDESEA
-306 AALGITSYKIV
+306 KALGITSYKIV

-322 DRQSLYDWADQLD
+322 DRQSLLEWADQLD
-335 LIIVVEEKRKI
+335 LIIVIEEKRKI
-346 VETQIKDALFSI
+346 IETQIKEALFSI
-358 GGKTRVYGGHKND
+358 ASKTRVYGGHKND
-371 EKLFFD
+371 EYLFFD

-387 SALGKIFKEEGCSNA
+387 SALGQIFKEEGCSNN
-402 SLELGMKKIAE
+402 SLELGLRKIIE

-436 NSSTVVPEGSRAY
+436 NSSTIVPEGSRAY

-482 LFSKREHVFQNIG
+482 LFSKRDHVFQNIG

-540 AVRVVNELLAIG
+540 AVRIVNELLAIG
-552 IKDTVL
+552 IENTVL

-563 EDLTLSSFPSK
+563 EDLSLSSFPSQI
-574 VEKVDRTKLNE
+574 EKVDRTKLNY
-585 VQVKLSKIKGV
+585 VQEKLSKIKGV

-630 VCEGCGDCGVQSNC
+630 ICEGCGDCGVQSNC

-681 IEGAVVRKRE
+681 VEGASVKKS
-691 QRDFNLPTLKTPK
+691 QQTDFALPTLEKPE
-704 LPSIK
+704 LPSIND
-709 GTHNIIVTGVGGSGV
+709 THNIVVTGVGGSGV

-759 HCRLAKSPEE
+759 HCRLAKSPNE

-821 NTEFEIPNDQLIVS
+821 NTEFEVPNDQLIVS
-835 MEAKLKNGL
+835 MEAKLKEGL
-844 SLLNSSKLATELM
+844 SLLNSSKIATKLM

-866 VLGAS
+866 LLGAS
-871 WQKGLLPLS
+871 WQQGLLPLS
-880 HEALSHAIKLNGAFV
+880 HDALIHAIKLNGAFV
-895 EENLRAFEIGRWAAL
+895 EQNLRAFEIGRWAAL
-910 FPDDANKII
+910 FPDDANKMISNPI
-919 THPDVNLQRTLSDR
+919 VNLKKSLSDR
-933 IEFRSKHLEA
+933 IDFRKKHLES
-943 FQSKSL
+943 FQGKSL
-949 SKKFIDMIETFE
+949 SKKYIDQVDSFK
-961 DPEIKEAVV
+961 DQEIKEAVA

-987 LHLGTYK
+987 LHLGTHR
-994 KVDEKFENVKK
+994 KVAEKFENVKK
-1005 VRFHLAPPL
+1005 IKFHLAPPL
-1014 LSKEGKDGRAKKIEF
+1014 ISKEGKNGRAKKIEF
-1029 GGFIINIFKLLAWF
+1029 GEFTIHIFKILAWL

-1048 SKFDIFSYSKDRRLD
+1048 TKFDIFSYSKDRRLD
-1063 LGLIEDYQQDLQF
+1063 LDLSLIH
-1076 VKKLKFDKD
+1076 
-1085 KELILEL
+1085 I
-1092 LNLPSSI
+1092 
-1099 KGFGIVKRNNYDAVS
+1099 
-1114 VQRKALLDKL
+1114 
-1124 KNSHEA
+1124 
-1130 ISHAAE
+1130 

>member
-1 MGMANK
+1 MPNT
-7 SISLGDKFNL
+7 SIKLDDKFNIK
-17 QKSNVLLNG
+17 KSNVLLNG

-39 RDEKLGL
+39 RDEKQGL

-65 QMKRAAKELK
+65 QMRRASKELL
-75 ASKIEFKEALNE
+75 ASKIKFKEALNE
-87 DLATTSLWGA
+87 DLATTALWGA
-97 QQAELRGEGIYDGVF
+97 QQAELRGEGLYDGVF

-138 KNGGVLMAMGD
+138 MHGGVLMAMGD
-149 DHTGESSTV
+149 DHSGESSTV

-210 VTSVVDGDPFRMDF
+210 VTSVVDGDPFRMEF
-224 KSPKSRSGAENLNIR
+224 KKPKKITGADNLNIR

-247 EKRLFNDK
+247 ERRLLSDK
-255 KIAAEEFARVNR
+255 KIAAEDFARANK
-267 IDKIVLPKLRSK
+267 IDKIVLPKRDAK

-293 HALALLG
+293 HALSLLG
-300 IDEKEA
+300 IDEREA

-322 DRQSLYDWADQLD
+322 DRKSLHEWADQLD
-335 LIIVVEEKRKI
+335 LIIVIEEKRKI

-358 GGKTRVYGGHKND
+358 GSKTRVYGGHKND
-371 EKLFFD
+371 EKLFLD

-387 SALGKIFKEEGCSNA
+387 STLGQIFKEEGCSNKT
-402 SLELGMKKIAE
+402 LELSLKKVTE
-413 VQSADNAPDLA
+413 VQSVDNAPDLA

-436 NSSTVVPEGSRAY
+436 NSSTIVPEGSRAY

-482 LFSKREHVFQNIG
+482 LFSKRQHVFQNIG

-540 AVRVVNELLAIG
+540 AVRIVNELLAIG
-552 IKDTVL
+552 IENTVL

-563 EDLTLSSFPSK
+563 EDLSLSSFPAQI
-574 VEKVDRTKLNE
+574 EKFGREKLND
-585 VQVKLSKIKGV
+585 VQEKLSKIRGV

-630 VCEGCGDCGVQSNC
+630 ICEGCGDCGVQSNC
-644 VAITP
+644 VAVTP
-649 IETELGRKREID
+649 IETEFGRKREID
-661 QSNCNKD
+661 QSSCNKD

-681 IEGAVVRKRE
+681 LEGASVKKSK
-691 QRDFNLPTLKTPK
+691 QTDFELPTLKQPN
-704 LPSIK
+704 LPSID

-759 HCRLAKSPEE
+759 HCRLAKSPHD

-821 NTEFEIPNDQLIVS
+821 NTDFMIPNDQLIVS
-835 MEAKLKNGL
+835 MEAKLKEGL
-844 SLLNSSKLATELM
+844 SLLNSSKIATKLM
-857 GDSIYSNML
+857 GDSIYSNMII
-866 VLGAS
+866 LGAS

-880 HEALSHAIKLNGAFV
+880 HKAISHAIKLNGAFV
-895 EENLRAFEIGRWAAL
+895 EQNLRAFEIGRWSAL
-910 FPDDANKII
+910 FPDDANQII
-919 THPDVNLQRTLSDR
+919 SNPIVHLKKSLSDR
-933 IEFRSKHLEA
+933 IDYRKKHLEA
-943 FQSKSL
+943 YQGNSL
-949 SKKFIDMIETFE
+949 SKKFVDMVESFE
-961 DPEIKEAVV
+961 DQEIKETVM
-970 INYHK
+970 INYHR

-987 LHLGTYK
+987 LHLGTRQ
-994 KVDEKFENVKK
+994 KVAEKFDNVKNIK
-1005 VRFHLAPPL
+1005 FYLAPPL
-1014 LSKEGKDGRAKKIEF
+1014 ISKEGKDGRSKKIEF
-1029 GGFIINIFKLLAWF
+1029 GSYTFYIFKFLAWL

-1048 SKFDIFSYSKDRRLD
+1048 TKFDIFSYSKDRKLD
-1063 LGLIEDYQQDLQF
+1063 LELISKYQQDLHF
-1076 VKKLKFDKD
+1076 VKKINSDCD

-1099 KGFGIVKRNNYDAVS
+1099 KGFGGVRRKNYEAVS
-1114 VQRKALLDKL
+1114 AQRKSLLKKL
-1124 KNSHEA
+1124 EDSSE
-1130 ISHAAE
+1130 ILSHAAE

>member
-1 MGMANK
+1 MDMANT
-7 SISLGDKFNL
+7 SINLDDKFNIK
-17 QKSNVLLNG
+17 KSNVLLNG

-31 RLMLGQKQ
+31 RLMLGQKL
-39 RDEKLGL
+39 RDEKQGL

-65 QMKRAAKELK
+65 QMRRASKELL
-75 ASKIEFKEALNE
+75 ASNIKFKEALNE
-87 DLATTSLWGA
+87 DLATTALWGA
-97 QQAELRGEGIYDGVF
+97 QQAELRGEGLYDGVF

-138 KNGGVLMAMGD
+138 ANGGVLMAMGD
-149 DHTGESSTV
+149 DHSGESSTV

-188 GFALSRYSGLWVGLK
+188 GFELSRYSGLWVGLK

-210 VTSVVDGDPFRMDF
+210 VTSVVDGDPFRLRF
-224 KSPKSRSGAENLNIR
+224 KNPKPKSGADNLNIR

-247 EKRLFNDK
+247 EKRLLSDK
-255 KIAAEEFARVNR
+255 KIAAEEFARINR
-267 IDKIVLPKLRSK
+267 IDKVGLPKGNAK

-293 HALALLG
+293 HALSLLG
-300 IDEKEA
+300 INEPEA
-306 AALGITSYKIV
+306 KALGITSYKIV

-322 DRQSLYDWADQLD
+322 DRQSLLEWADQLD
-335 LIIVVEEKRKI
+335 LIIVIEEKRKI
-346 VETQIKDALFSI
+346 IETQIKDALFSVAS
-358 GGKTRVYGGHKND
+358 KTRVYGGHKND
-371 EKLFFD
+371 ENLFFD
-377 HGVLDPLDIA
+377 HGVLDPLEIA
-387 SALGKIFKEEGCSNA
+387 SALGKIFKEEGCSNN
-402 SLELGMKKIAE
+402 SLELGLKKIIE

-436 NSSTVVPEGSRAY
+436 NSSTIVPEGSRAY

-482 LFSKREHVFQNIG
+482 LFSKRGHVFQNIG

-533 GNDGQLS
+533 GNDGQLT
-540 AVRVVNELLAIG
+540 AVRIVNELLAMG
-552 IKDTVL
+552 IENTVL

-563 EDLTLSSFPSK
+563 EDLSLSEFPSK
-574 VEKVDRTKLNE
+574 IEKFDRTKLNY
-585 VQVKLSKIKGV
+585 VQEKLSKIKGV

-619 DPDKRL
+619 DPNKRL

-630 VCEGCGDCGVQSNC
+630 ICEGCGDCGVQSNC
-644 VAITP
+644 VAVTP

-681 IEGAVVRKRE
+681 LEGASVKKSE
-691 QRDFNLPTLKTPK
+691 QTDFVLPTLEQPK
-704 LPSIK
+704 IPSID
-709 GTHNIIVTGVGGSGV
+709 GSHNIVVTGVGGSGV

-759 HCRLAKSPEE
+759 HCRLAKSPNE

-794 KCLNLTANG
+794 KCLNLTATG

-821 NTEFEIPNDQLIVS
+821 NTEFEVPNDQLIVS
-835 MEAKLKNGL
+835 MEAKLKEGL
-844 SLLNSSKLATELM
+844 SLLNSSKIATKLM

-866 VLGAS
+866 ILGAS

-895 EENLRAFEIGRWAAL
+895 DQNLRAFEIGRWAAL
-910 FPDDANKII
+910 YPDDANKMISSPI
-919 THPDVNLQRTLSDR
+919 VYLKDSLSDR
-933 IEFRSKHLEA
+933 IDYRKKHLEA
-943 FQSKSL
+943 FQGKTL
-949 SKKFIDMIETFE
+949 SKKYIDVIESFE
-961 DPEIKEAVV
+961 DKEIKEVV
-970 INYHK
+970 AINYHK

-987 LHLGTYK
+987 LHLGTRQ
-994 KVDEKFENVKK
+994 KVAEKFENVKK
-1005 VRFHLAPPL
+1005 IKFHLAPPL
-1014 LSKEGKDGRAKKIEF
+1014 ISKEGKNGRAKKIEF
-1029 GGFIINIFKLLAWF
+1029 GEFTIHIFKILAWL

-1048 SKFDIFSYSKDRRLD
+1048 TKFDIFSYSKDRRLD
-1063 LGLIEDYQQDLQF
+1063 LDLIKEYQYDLEF
-1076 VKKLKFDKD
+1076 VKKVNLDKD

-1092 LNLPSSI
+1092 LNLPASI
-1099 KGFGIVKRNNYDAVS
+1099 KGFGIVRRKNYEAVS
-1114 VQRKALLDKL
+1114 IQRKNLLK
-1124 KNSHEA
+1124 KISNSSEVLG
-1130 ISHAAE
+1130 HAAE

>member
-1 MGMANK
+1 MPNT
-7 SISLGDKFNL
+7 SIKLDDKFNIK
-17 QKSNVLLNG
+17 KSNVLLNG

-39 RDEKLGL
+39 RDEKQGL

-65 QMKRAAKELK
+65 QMRRASKELL
-75 ASKIEFKEALNE
+75 ASKIKFKEALNE
-87 DLATTSLWGA
+87 DLATTALWGA
-97 QQAELRGEGIYDGVF
+97 QQAELRGEGLYDGVF

-138 KNGGVLMAMGD
+138 VHGGVLMAMGD
-149 DHTGESSTV
+149 DHSGESSTV

-210 VTSVVDGDPFRMDF
+210 VTSVVDGDPFRMEF
-224 KSPKSRSGAENLNIR
+224 KKPKKITGADNLNIR

-247 EKRLFNDK
+247 EKRLLSDK
-255 KIAAEEFARVNR
+255 KIAAEDFARVNR
-267 IDKIVLPKLRSK
+267 IDKIVLPKRDAK

-293 HALALLG
+293 HALSLLG
-300 IDEKEA
+300 IDEREA

-322 DRQSLYDWADQLD
+322 DRKSLHEWADQLD
-335 LIIVVEEKRKI
+335 LIIVIEEKRKI

-358 GGKTRVYGGHKND
+358 GSKTRVYGGHKND
-371 EKLFFD
+371 EKLFLD

-387 SALGKIFKEEGCSNA
+387 STLGQIFKEEGCSNKT
-402 SLELGMKKIAE
+402 LELSLKKITE
-413 VQSADNAPDLA
+413 VQSVDNAPDLA

-436 NSSTVVPEGSRAY
+436 NSSTIVPEGSRAY

-482 LFSKREHVFQNIG
+482 LFSKRQHVFQNIG

-540 AVRVVNELLAIG
+540 AMRIVNELLAIG
-552 IKDTVL
+552 IENTVL

-563 EDLTLSSFPSK
+563 EDLSLNSFPPQI
-574 VEKVDRTKLNE
+574 EKIGREKLND
-585 VQVKLSKIKGV
+585 VQEKLSKIKGV

-630 VCEGCGDCGVQSNC
+630 ICEGCGDCGVQSNC
-644 VAITP
+644 VAVTP
-649 IETELGRKREID
+649 IETEFGRKREID
-661 QSNCNKD
+661 QSSCNKD

-681 IEGAVVRKRE
+681 LEGASVKKSK
-691 QRDFNLPTLKTPK
+691 QRDFELPTLEQPN
-704 LPSIK
+704 LPSID
-709 GTHNIIVTGVGGSGV
+709 GTHNIVVTGVGGSGV

-759 HCRLAKSPEE
+759 HCRLAKSPHD

-821 NTEFEIPNDQLIVS
+821 NTDFTIPNDQLIVS
-835 MEAKLKNGL
+835 MEARLKEGL
-844 SLLNSSKLATELM
+844 SLLNSSKIATKLM
-857 GDSIYSNML
+857 GDSIYSNMII
-866 VLGAS
+866 LGAS

-880 HEALSHAIKLNGAFV
+880 HKAISHAIKLNGAFV
-895 EENLRAFEIGRWAAL
+895 EQNLRAFEIGRWSAL
-910 FPDDANKII
+910 FPDDANQII
-919 THPDVNLQRTLSDR
+919 SNPIVHLKKSLSDR
-933 IEFRSKHLEA
+933 IDYRIKHLEA
-943 FQSKSL
+943 YQGNSL
-949 SKKFIDMIETFE
+949 SKKFVDMVESFE
-961 DPEIKEAVV
+961 DREIKETVM
-970 INYHK
+970 INYHR

-987 LHLGTYK
+987 LHLGTRQ
-994 KVDEKFENVKK
+994 KVAEKFDNVKK
-1005 VRFHLAPPL
+1005 IKFYLAPPL
-1014 LSKEGKDGRAKKIEF
+1014 ISKEGKDGRSKKIEF
-1029 GGFIINIFKLLAWF
+1029 GGYTIYVFKFLAWL

-1048 SKFDIFSYSKDRRLD
+1048 TKFDIFSYSKDRKLD
-1063 LGLIEDYQQDLQF
+1063 LELISEYQQDLHF
-1076 VKKLKFDKD
+1076 VKKINSDCD

-1099 KGFGIVKRNNYDAVS
+1099 KGFGGVRRKNYEAVS
-1114 VQRKALLDKL
+1114 AQRKSLLKKL
-1124 KNSHEA
+1124 EDSSE
-1130 ISHAAE
+1130 ILSHAAE

>member
-1 MGMANK
+1 MANT
-7 SISLGDKFNL
+7 SIKLDDKFNL
-17 QKSNVLLNG
+17 LRSNVLLNG

-65 QMKRAAKELK
+65 QMRRASKEL
-75 ASKIEFKEALNE
+75 ADSNIQFKEALNE
-87 DLATTSLWGA
+87 DLAATALWGS
-97 QQAELRGEGIYDGVF
+97 QQAELRGEGLYDGVF

-138 KNGGVLMAMGD
+138 INGGVLMAMGD

-210 VTSVVDGDPFRMDF
+210 VTSVVDGDPLRMKF
-224 KSPKSRSGAENLNIR
+224 KVPKARSGTDHLNIR

-255 KIAAEEFARVNR
+255 KVAAEEFARANK
-267 IDKIVLPKLRSK
+267 IDKIVLPNLKSK

-293 HALALLG
+293 HALSLLG
-300 IDEKEA
+300 ISGNEA
-306 AALGITSYKIV
+306 KALGITSYKIV

-322 DRQSLYDWADQLD
+322 DRKSLLEWADQLD
-335 LIIVVEEKRKI
+335 LIIVIEEKRKI

-358 GGKTRVYGGHKND
+358 SSRTRVYGGNKND
-371 EKLFFD
+371 DKLFFD

-387 SALGKIFKEEGCSNA
+387 AALGQIFKEEGCSNN
-402 SLELGMKKIAE
+402 SLELSMKKIRQ

-436 NSSTVVPEGSRAY
+436 NSSTVVPDGSRAY

-540 AVRVVNELLAIG
+540 ALRVVNELLAIG
-552 IKDTVL
+552 IKNTVL

-563 EDLTLSSFPSK
+563 EDLSLTSFPPA
-574 VEKVDRTKLNE
+574 VEKVDRSKLNDI
-585 VQVKLSKIKGV
+585 QVKLSKIKGV

-630 VCEGCGDCGVQSNC
+630 ICEGCGDCGVQSNC
-644 VAITP
+644 VAVTP
-649 IETELGRKREID
+649 VETELGRKREID

-681 IEGAVVRKRE
+681 LEGGVVRKSE
-691 QRDFNLPTLKTPK
+691 KKDFKLPTLVKPK
-704 LPSIK
+704 LPTID
-709 GTHNIIVTGVGGSGV
+709 GTHNVIVTGVGGSGV

-759 HCRLAKSPEE
+759 HCRLSKSPDD

-794 KCLNLTANG
+794 KCMNLTANG

-821 NTEFEIPNDQLIVS
+821 NTDFEIPNDQLIVS
-835 MEAKLKNGL
+835 MEAKLKDGL
-844 SLLNSSKLATELM
+844 SLLNSTKLATKLM
-857 GDSIYSNML
+857 GDSIYSNIL
-866 VLGAS
+866 ILGAS

-880 HEALSHAIKLNGAFV
+880 HEAILHAIKLNGAFV
-895 EENLRAFEIGRWAAL
+895 EQNLRAFEIGRWAAL

-919 THPDVNLQRTLSDR
+919 INSVVQMDPSLSDR
-933 IEFRSKHLEA
+933 IDFRSKHLEA
-943 FQSKSL
+943 FQGKSL
-949 SKKFIDMIETFE
+949 SKKFIDMIDSFE
-961 DPEIKEAVV
+961 NPEIKEAVAV
-970 INYHK
+970 NYHK
-975 VLAYKDEYEVAR
+975 VLAYKDEYEIAR

-994 KVDEKFENVKK
+994 KVADKFENVRRIK
-1005 VRFHLAPPL
+1005 FHLAPPIF
-1014 LSKEGKDGRAKKIEF
+1014 SKENKDGRAKKIEF
-1029 GGFIINIFKLLAWF
+1029 GSYVIYLFRLLAWL

-1048 SKFDIFSYSKDRRLD
+1048 TKFDLFSYFKDRQLERK
-1063 LGLIEDYQQDLQF
+1063 LIEDYQDD
-1076 VKKLKFDKD
+1076 LKFIKTIDFDKR
-1085 KELILEL
+1085 KETILEL
-1092 LNLPSSI
+1092 LNIPSSI
-1099 KGFGIVKRNNYDAVS
+1099 KGFGVVKRKNFQAAS
-1114 VQRKALLDKL
+1114 LQRKNLLIKL
-1124 KNSHEA
+1124 KASDEA
-1130 ISHAAE
+1130 VNHAAE

>member
-1 MGMANK
+1 MTNT
-7 SISLGDKFNL
+7 SIKLDDKFNL
-17 QKSNVLLNG
+17 LKSNVLLNG

-65 QMKRAAKELK
+65 QMRRASKEL
-75 ASKIEFKEALNE
+75 ADSNIQFKEALNE
-87 DLATTSLWGA
+87 DLATTALWGS
-97 QQAELRGEGIYDGVF
+97 QQAELRGEGLYDGVF

-138 KNGGVLMAMGD
+138 LNGGVLMAMGD

-210 VTSVVDGDPFRMDF
+210 VTSVVDGDPLKMKF
-224 KSPKSRSGAENLNIR
+224 KVPKTRSGTDHLNIR

-255 KIAAEEFARVNR
+255 KAAAEEFARANK
-267 IDKIVLPKLRSK
+267 IDKIVLPNLKSK

-293 HALALLG
+293 HALSLLG
-300 IDEKEA
+300 INENEA
-306 AALGITSYKIV
+306 KALGITSYKIV

-322 DRQSLYDWADQLD
+322 DRKSLLEWADQLD
-335 LIIVVEEKRKI
+335 LIIVIEEKRKI

-358 GGKTRVYGGHKND
+358 SSRTRVYGGNKND
-371 EKLFFD
+371 YKLFFD

-387 SALGKIFKEEGCSNA
+387 AALGQIFKEEGCSNN
-402 SLELGMKKIAE
+402 SLELSMKKIRQ

-436 NSSTVVPEGSRAY
+436 NSSTVVPDGSRAY

-540 AVRVVNELLAIG
+540 AIRVVNELLAIG
-552 IKDTVL
+552 IKNTVL

-563 EDLTLSSFPSK
+563 EDLSLTSFPPA
-574 VEKVDRTKLNE
+574 VEKVDRSKLNDI
-585 VQVKLSKIKGV
+585 QVKLSKIKGV

-630 VCEGCGDCGVQSNC
+630 ICEGCGDCGVQSNC
-644 VAITP
+644 VAVTP
-649 IETELGRKREID
+649 VETELGRKREID

-681 IEGAVVRKRE
+681 LEGAVVRKSE
-691 QRDFNLPTLKTPK
+691 KKDFKLPTLVSPK
-704 LPSIK
+704 LPTID
-709 GTHNIIVTGVGGSGV
+709 GTHNIVVTGVGGSGV

-759 HCRLAKSPEE
+759 HCRLSKSPDD

-821 NTEFEIPNDQLIVS
+821 NTDFEIPNGQLIVS
-835 MEAKLKNGL
+835 MEAKLKDGL
-844 SLLNSSKLATELM
+844 SLLNSSKLATKLM
-857 GDSIYSNML
+857 GDTIYSNIII
-866 VLGAS
+866 LGAS

-880 HEALSHAIKLNGAFV
+880 HEAISHAIKLNGAFV
-895 EENLRAFEIGRWAAL
+895 EQNLRAFEIGRWAAL
-910 FPDDANKII
+910 FPNDANKIVI
-919 THPDVNLQRTLSDR
+919 NSVVQMDPSLSDR
-933 IEFRSKHLEA
+933 IDFRSNHLEA
-943 FQSKSL
+943 FQGKSL
-949 SKKFIDMIETFE
+949 SKKFTDMIETFE
-961 DPEIKEAVV
+961 NTQIKEAVAV
-970 INYHK
+970 NYHK
-975 VLAYKDEYEVAR
+975 VLTYKDEYEIAR
-987 LHLGTYK
+987 LHFGTYE
-994 KVDEKFENVKK
+994 KVADKFENVKK
-1005 VRFHLAPPL
+1005 IKFYLAPPIF
-1014 LSKEGKDGRAKKIEF
+1014 SKEDKDGRAKKIEF
-1029 GGFIINIFKLLAWF
+1029 GSYVIYLFKILAWL

-1048 SKFDIFSYSKDRRLD
+1048 TKFDIFSYFKDRQLERK
-1063 LGLIEDYQQDLQF
+1063 LIEDYQDDLRF
-1076 VKKLKFDKD
+1076 IKTIDFDKQ
-1085 KELILEL
+1085 KETILEL

-1099 KGFGIVKRNNYDAVS
+1099 KGFGVVKRKNFQVAS
-1114 VQRKALLDKL
+1114 AQRKNLLIKL
-1124 KNSHEA
+1124 KASDEA
-1130 ISHAAE
+1130 VNHAAE

>member
-1 MGMANK
+1 MDMANT
-7 SISLGDKFNL
+7 SIKLDDKFNIT
-17 QKSNVLLNG
+17 KSNVLLNG

-31 RLMLGQKQ
+31 RLMLGQKL
-39 RDEKLGL
+39 RDEKQGL

-65 QMKRAAKELK
+65 QMRRASKELL
-75 ASKIEFKEALNE
+75 ASNIKFKEALNE
-87 DLATTSLWGA
+87 DLATTALWGA
-97 QQAELRGEGIYDGVF
+97 QQAELRGEGLYDGVF

-138 KNGGVLMAMGD
+138 VNGGVLMAMGD
-149 DHTGESSTV
+149 DHSGESSTV

-210 VTSVVDGDPFRMDF
+210 VTSVVDGDPFRMEF
-224 KSPKSRSGAENLNIR
+224 KNPETMSTSDNLNIR

-247 EKRLFNDK
+247 EKRLLSDK
-255 KIAAEEFARVNR
+255 KTAAEDFARINR
-267 IDKIVLPKLRSK
+267 IDKVGLPKLNSK

-293 HALALLG
+293 HALSLLG
-300 IDEKEA
+300 IDESEA
-306 AALGITSYKIV
+306 KALGITSYKIV

-322 DRQSLYDWADQLD
+322 DRQSLLEWADQLD
-335 LIIVVEEKRKI
+335 LIIVIEEKRKI
-346 VETQIKDALFSI
+346 IETQIKEALFSI
-358 GGKTRVYGGHKND
+358 ASKTRVYGGHKND
-371 EKLFFD
+371 EYLFFD

-387 SALGKIFKEEGCSNA
+387 SALGQIFKEEGCSNN
-402 SLELGMKKIAE
+402 SLELGLRKIIE

-436 NSSTVVPEGSRAY
+436 NSSTIVPEGSRAY

-482 LFSKREHVFQNIG
+482 LFSKRDHVFQNIG

-540 AVRVVNELLAIG
+540 AVRIVNELLAIG
-552 IKDTVL
+552 IENTVL

-563 EDLTLSSFPSK
+563 EDLSLSSFPSQI
-574 VEKVDRTKLNE
+574 EKVDRTKLNY
-585 VQVKLSKIKGV
+585 VQEKLSKIKGV

-630 VCEGCGDCGVQSNC
+630 ICEGCGDCGVQSNC

-681 IEGAVVRKRE
+681 VEGASVKKS
-691 QRDFNLPTLKTPK
+691 QQTDFALPTLEKPE
-704 LPSIK
+704 LPSIND
-709 GTHNIIVTGVGGSGV
+709 THNIVVTGVGGSGV

-759 HCRLAKSPEE
+759 HCRLAKSPSE

-821 NTEFEIPNDQLIVS
+821 NTEFEVPNDQLIVS
-835 MEAKLKNGL
+835 MEAKLKEGL
-844 SLLNSSKLATELM
+844 SLLNSSKIATKLM

-866 VLGAS
+866 LLGAS
-871 WQKGLLPLS
+871 WQQGLLPLS
-880 HEALSHAIKLNGAFV
+880 HDALIHAIKLNGAFV
-895 EENLRAFEIGRWAAL
+895 EQNLRAFEIGRWAAL
-910 FPDDANKII
+910 FPDDANKMISNPI
-919 THPDVNLQRTLSDR
+919 VNSKKSLSDR
-933 IEFRSKHLEA
+933 IDFRKKHVES
-943 FQSKSL
+943 FQGKSL
-949 SKKFIDMIETFE
+949 SKKYIDQVDSFK
-961 DPEIKEAVV
+961 DQEIKEAVA

-987 LHLGTYK
+987 LHLGTHR
-994 KVDEKFENVKK
+994 KVAEKFENVRKIK
-1005 VRFHLAPPL
+1005 FHLAPPL
-1014 LSKEGKDGRAKKIEF
+1014 ITKEGKNGRAKKIEF
-1029 GGFIINIFKLLAWF
+1029 GEFTIHIFKVLAWL

-1048 SKFDIFSYSKDRRLD
+1048 TKFDIFSYSKDRRLD
-1063 LGLIEDYQQDLQF
+1063 LDLIKQYQNDLQF
-1076 VKKLKFDKD
+1076 VKKLNLDQD

-1092 LNLPSSI
+1092 LNVPSSI
-1099 KGFGIVKRNNYDAVS
+1099 KGFGIVRRKNYEAAS
-1114 VQRKALLDKL
+1114 VQRKNLLEKL
-1124 KNSHEA
+1124 RNSSE
-1130 ISHAAE
+1130 SLGHAAE

>member
-1 MGMANK
+1 MAK
-7 SISLGDKFNL
+7 TSIKLGDKFNL
-17 QKSNVLLNG
+17 LKSNVLLNG

-65 QMKRAAKELK
+65 QMRRASKEL
-75 ASKIEFKEALNE
+75 ADSNIQFKEALNE
-87 DLATTSLWGA
+87 DLATTALWGS
-97 QQAELRGEGIYDGVF
+97 QQAELRGEGLYDGVF

-138 KNGGVLMAMGD
+138 INGGVLMAMGD

-210 VTSVVDGDPFRMDF
+210 VTSVVDGDPLRMKF
-224 KSPKSRSGAENLNIR
+224 KVPKTRSGTDHLNIR

-255 KIAAEEFARVNR
+255 KAAAEEFARANK
-267 IDKIVLPKLRSK
+267 IDKIVLPNLKSK

-293 HALALLG
+293 HALSLLG
-300 IDEKEA
+300 INENEA
-306 AALGITSYKIV
+306 KALGITSYKIV

-322 DRQSLYDWADQLD
+322 DRKSLLEWADQLD
-335 LIIVVEEKRKI
+335 VIIVVEEKRKI

-358 GGKTRVYGGHKND
+358 SSKTRVYGGHKND
-371 EKLFFD
+371 DKLFFD

-387 SALGKIFKEEGCSNA
+387 AALGQIFKEEGCSNN
-402 SLELGMKKIAE
+402 SLELSMKKIRQ

-436 NSSTVVPEGSRAY
+436 NSSTVVPDGSRAY

-540 AVRVVNELLAIG
+540 AIRVVNELLAIG
-552 IKDTVL
+552 IKNTVL

-563 EDLTLSSFPSK
+563 EDLSLTSFPPA
-574 VEKVDRTKLNE
+574 VEKVDRSKLNDI
-585 VQVKLSKIKGV
+585 QVKLSKIKGV

-630 VCEGCGDCGVQSNC
+630 ICEGCGDCGVQSNC
-644 VAITP
+644 VAVTP
-649 IETELGRKREID
+649 VETELGRKREID

-681 IEGAVVRKRE
+681 LEGAVVRKSE
-691 QRDFNLPTLKTPK
+691 KKDFKLPTLVSPK
-704 LPSIK
+704 LPTID
-709 GTHNIIVTGVGGSGV
+709 GTHNIVVTGVGGSGV

-759 HCRLAKSPEE
+759 HCRLSKSPDD

-821 NTEFEIPNDQLIVS
+821 NTDFEIPNDQLIIS
-835 MEAKLKNGL
+835 MEAKLKDGL
-844 SLLNSSKLATELM
+844 SLFNSSKLATKLM
-857 GDSIYSNML
+857 GDTIYSNIII
-866 VLGAS
+866 LGAS

-880 HEALSHAIKLNGAFV
+880 HEAISHAIKLNGAFV
-895 EENLRAFEIGRWAAL
+895 EQNLRAFEIGRWAAL
-910 FPDDANKII
+910 FPNDANKIVI
-919 THPDVNLQRTLSDR
+919 NSVVQMDPSLSDR
-933 IEFRSKHLEA
+933 IDFRSNHLEA
-943 FQSKSL
+943 FQGKSL
-949 SKKFIDMIETFE
+949 SKKFIDMIETFKNT
-961 DPEIKEAVV
+961 EIKEAVA

-975 VLAYKDEYEVAR
+975 VLTYKDEYEIAR

-994 KVDEKFENVKK
+994 KVADKFENVKK
-1005 VRFHLAPPL
+1005 IKFYLAPPIF
-1014 LSKEGKDGRAKKIEF
+1014 SKEDKDGRAKKIEF
-1029 GGFIINIFKLLAWF
+1029 GSYVIYLFKILAWL

-1048 SKFDIFSYSKDRRLD
+1048 TKFDIFSYFKDRQLERK
-1063 LGLIEDYQQDLQF
+1063 LIEDYQDDL
-1076 VKKLKFDKD
+1076 KLIKTIDFDEQ
-1085 KELILEL
+1085 KETILEL

-1099 KGFGIVKRNNYDAVS
+1099 KGFGVVKRKNFQAAS
-1114 VQRKALLDKL
+1114 VQRKNLLIKL
-1124 KNSHEA
+1124 KASDEA
-1130 ISHAAE
+1130 VNHAAE

>member
-1 MGMANK
+1 MTNT
-7 SISLGDKFNL
+7 SIKLDDKFNL
-17 QKSNVLLNG
+17 LKSNVLLNG

-65 QMKRAAKELK
+65 QMRRASKEL
-75 ASKIEFKEALNE
+75 ADSNIQFKEALNE
-87 DLATTSLWGA
+87 DLATTALWGS
-97 QQAELRGEGIYDGVF
+97 QQAELRGEGLYDGVF

-138 KNGGVLMAMGD
+138 LNGGVLMAMGD

-210 VTSVVDGDPFRMDF
+210 VTSVVDGDSLRMKF
-224 KSPKSRSGAENLNIR
+224 KVPKKRSGTDHLNIR

-255 KIAAEEFARVNR
+255 KAAAEEFARANK
-267 IDKIVLPKLRSK
+267 IDKIVLPNLKSK

-293 HALALLG
+293 HALSLLG
-300 IDEKEA
+300 INENEA
-306 AALGITSYKIV
+306 KALGITSYKIV

-322 DRQSLYDWADQLD
+322 DRKSLLEWADQLD
-335 LIIVVEEKRKI
+335 VIIVVEEKRKI

-358 GGKTRVYGGHKND
+358 SSKTRVYGGHKND
-371 EKLFFD
+371 DKLFFD

-387 SALGKIFKEEGCSNA
+387 AALGQIFKEEGCSNN
-402 SLELGMKKIAE
+402 SLELSMKKIRQ

-436 NSSTVVPEGSRAY
+436 NSSTVVPDGSRAY

-540 AVRVVNELLAIG
+540 AIRVVNELLAIG
-552 IKDTVL
+552 IKNTVL

-563 EDLTLSSFPSK
+563 EDLSLTSFPPA
-574 VEKVDRTKLNE
+574 VEKVDRSKLNDI
-585 VQVKLSKIKGV
+585 QVKFSKIKGV

-630 VCEGCGDCGVQSNC
+630 ICEGCGDCGVQSNC
-644 VAITP
+644 VAVTP
-649 IETELGRKREID
+649 VETELGRKREID

-681 IEGAVVRKRE
+681 LEGAVVRKSE
-691 QRDFNLPTLKTPK
+691 KKDFKLPTLVSPK
-704 LPSIK
+704 LPTID
-709 GTHNIIVTGVGGSGV
+709 GTHNIVVTGVGGSGV

-759 HCRLAKSPEE
+759 HCRLSKSPDD

-821 NTEFEIPNDQLIVS
+821 NTDFEIPNDQLIVS
-835 MEAKLKNGL
+835 MEAKLKDGL
-844 SLLNSSKLATELM
+844 SLLNSSKLATKLM
-857 GDSIYSNML
+857 GDTIYSNIII
-866 VLGAS
+866 LGAS

-880 HEALSHAIKLNGAFV
+880 HEAISHAIKLNGAFV
-895 EENLRAFEIGRWAAL
+895 EQNLRAFEIGRWAAL
-910 FPDDANKII
+910 FPNDANKIVI
-919 THPDVNLQRTLSDR
+919 NSLVQMDPSLSDR
-933 IEFRSKHLEA
+933 IDFRSNHLEA
-943 FQSKSL
+943 FQGKSL
-949 SKKFIDMIETFE
+949 SKKFTDMIETFE
-961 DPEIKEAVV
+961 NTEIKEAVAV
-970 INYHK
+970 NYHK
-975 VLAYKDEYEVAR
+975 VLTYKDEYEIAR

-994 KVDEKFENVKK
+994 KVADKFENVKK
-1005 VRFHLAPPL
+1005 IKFYLAPPIF
-1014 LSKEGKDGRAKKIEF
+1014 SKEDKDGRAQKIEF
-1029 GGFIINIFKLLAWF
+1029 GSYVIYLFKILAWL

-1048 SKFDIFSYSKDRRLD
+1048 TKFDIFSYSKDRQLERK
-1063 LGLIEDYQQDLQF
+1063 LIEDYQDDLRF
-1076 VKKLKFDKD
+1076 IKTIDFDKQ
-1085 KELILEL
+1085 KETILEL

-1099 KGFGIVKRNNYDAVS
+1099 KGFGIVKRKNFQAAS
-1114 VQRKALLDKL
+1114 VQRKNLLIKL
-1124 KNSHEA
+1124 KASDEA
-1130 ISHAAE
+1130 VNHAAE

>member
-1 MGMANK
+1 MAK
-7 SISLGDKFNL
+7 TSIKLGDKFNL
-17 QKSNVLLNG
+17 LKSNVLLNG

-65 QMKRAAKELK
+65 QMRRASKELA
-75 ASKIEFKEALNE
+75 ASNIQFKEALNE
-87 DLATTSLWGA
+87 DLAATALWGS
-97 QQAELRGEGIYDGVF
+97 QQAELRGEGLYDGVF

-138 KNGGVLMAMGD
+138 LNGGVLMAMGD

-210 VTSVVDGDPFRMDF
+210 VTSVVDGDPLRMKF
-224 KSPKSRSGAENLNIR
+224 KVPKTKSSTDHLNIR

-255 KIAAEEFARVNR
+255 KAAAEEFARANK
-267 IDKIVLPKLRSK
+267 IDKIVLPNLKSK

-293 HALALLG
+293 HALSLLG
-300 IDEKEA
+300 INENEA
-306 AALGITSYKIV
+306 KALGITSYKIV

-322 DRQSLYDWADQLD
+322 DRKSLLEWADQLD
-335 LIIVVEEKRKI
+335 VIIVVEEKRKI

-358 GGKTRVYGGHKND
+358 SSKTRVYGGHKND
-371 EKLFFD
+371 DKLFFD

-387 SALGKIFKEEGCSNA
+387 AALGQIFKEEGCSNN
-402 SLELGMKKIAE
+402 SLELSMKKIRQ

-436 NSSTVVPEGSRAY
+436 NSSTVVPDGSRAY

-540 AVRVVNELLAIG
+540 AIRVVNELLAIG
-552 IKDTVL
+552 IKNTVL

-563 EDLTLSSFPSK
+563 EDLSLTSFPPA
-574 VEKVDRTKLNE
+574 VEKVDRSKLNDI
-585 VQVKLSKIKGV
+585 QVKLSKIKGV

-630 VCEGCGDCGVQSNC
+630 ICEGCGDCGVQSNC
-644 VAITP
+644 VAVTP
-649 IETELGRKREID
+649 VETELGRKREID

-681 IEGAVVRKRE
+681 LEGAVVRKSE
-691 QRDFNLPTLKTPK
+691 KKDFKLPALVSPK
-704 LPSIK
+704 LPTID
-709 GTHNIIVTGVGGSGV
+709 GTHNIVVTGVGGSGV

-729 LIAQAAQIDGL
+729 LIAQAAQIDDL

-759 HCRLAKSPEE
+759 HCRLSKSPDD

-821 NTEFEIPNDQLIVS
+821 NTDFEIPNDQLIVS
-835 MEAKLKNGL
+835 MEAKLKDGL
-844 SLLNSSKLATELM
+844 SLLNSSKLATKLM
-857 GDSIYSNML
+857 GDTIYSNIII
-866 VLGAS
+866 LGAS

-880 HEALSHAIKLNGAFV
+880 HEAISHAIKLNGAFV
-895 EENLRAFEIGRWAAL
+895 EQNLRAFEIGRWAAL
-910 FPDDANKII
+910 FPNDANKIVI
-919 THPDVNLQRTLSDR
+919 NSVVQMDPSLSDR
-933 IEFRSKHLEA
+933 IDFRSNHLEA
-943 FQSKSL
+943 FQGKSL
-949 SKKFIDMIETFE
+949 SKKFTDMIETFE
-961 DPEIKEAVV
+961 NTEIKEAVAV
-970 INYHK
+970 NYHK
-975 VLAYKDEYEVAR
+975 VLTYKDEYEIAR

-994 KVDEKFENVKK
+994 KVADKFENVKK
-1005 VRFHLAPPL
+1005 IKFYLAPPIF
-1014 LSKEGKDGRAKKIEF
+1014 SKEDKDGRAKKIEF
-1029 GGFIINIFKLLAWF
+1029 GSYVIYLFKILAWL

-1048 SKFDIFSYSKDRRLD
+1048 TKFDIFSYFKDRQLERK
-1063 LGLIEDYQQDLQF
+1063 LIEDYQDDLRF
-1076 VKKLKFDKD
+1076 IKTIDFDKQ
-1085 KELILEL
+1085 KETILEL

-1099 KGFGIVKRNNYDAVS
+1099 KGFGVVKRKNFQAAS
-1114 VQRKALLDKL
+1114 VQRKNLLIKL
-1124 KNSHEA
+1124 KASDEA
-1130 ISHAAE
+1130 VNHAAE

>member
-1 MGMANK
+1 MANT
-7 SISLGDKFNL
+7 SIKLDDKFNL
-17 QKSNVLLNG
+17 LRFNVLLNG
-26 TQGLV
+26 TQALV

-65 QMKRAAKELK
+65 QMRRASKEL
-75 ASKIEFKEALNE
+75 ADSNIQFKEAINE
-87 DLATTSLWGA
+87 DLAATALWGS
-97 QQAELRGEGIYDGVF
+97 QQAELRGEGLYDGVF

-138 KNGGVLMAMGD
+138 INGGVLMAMGD

-210 VTSVVDGDPFRMDF
+210 VTSVVDGDPLRMKF
-224 KSPKSRSGAENLNIR
+224 KVPKNRSGTDHLNIR

-255 KIAAEEFARVNR
+255 KLAAEEFARANK
-267 IDKIVLPKLRSK
+267 IDKIVLPNLKSK

-293 HALALLG
+293 HALSLLG
-300 IDEKEA
+300 ISGNEA
-306 AALGITSYKIV
+306 KALGITSYKIV

-322 DRQSLYDWADQLD
+322 DRKSLLEWADQLD
-335 LIIVVEEKRKI
+335 LIIVIEEKRKI

-358 GGKTRVYGGHKND
+358 SSKTRVYGGNKND
-371 EKLFFD
+371 DKLFFD

-387 SALGKIFKEEGCSNA
+387 AALGQIFKEEGCSNN
-402 SLELGMKKIAE
+402 SLEQSVKKIRQ

-436 NSSTVVPEGSRAY
+436 NSSTVVPDGSRAY

-540 AVRVVNELLAIG
+540 ALRVVNELLAIG
-552 IKDTVL
+552 IKNTVL

-563 EDLTLSSFPSK
+563 EDLSLTSFPP
-574 VEKVDRTKLNE
+574 VIEKVDRSKLNDI
-585 VQVKLSKIKGV
+585 QVKLSKIKGV

-630 VCEGCGDCGVQSNC
+630 ICEGCGDCGVQSNC
-644 VAITP
+644 VAVTP
-649 IETELGRKREID
+649 VETELGRKREID

-681 IEGAVVRKRE
+681 LEGGVVRKSE
-691 QRDFNLPTLKTPK
+691 KKDFKLPTLVKPK
-704 LPSIK
+704 LPTID
-709 GTHNIIVTGVGGSGV
+709 GTHNVIVTGVGGSGV

-759 HCRLAKSPEE
+759 HCRLSKSPDD

-794 KCLNLTANG
+794 KCMNLTANG

-821 NTEFEIPNDQLIVS
+821 NTDFEIPNDQLIVS
-835 MEAKLKNGL
+835 MEAKLKDGL
-844 SLLNSSKLATELM
+844 SLLNSSKLATKLM
-857 GDSIYSNML
+857 GDSIYSNIL
-866 VLGAS
+866 ILGAS

-880 HEALSHAIKLNGAFV
+880 HEAILHAIKLNGAFV
-895 EENLRAFEIGRWAAL
+895 EQNLRAFEIGRWAAL

-919 THPDVNLQRTLSDR
+919 INSVVQMNPSLSDR
-933 IEFRSKHLEA
+933 INFRSKHLEA
-943 FQSKSL
+943 FQGKSL
-949 SKKFIDMIETFE
+949 SKKFIDMIDSFE
-961 DPEIKEAVV
+961 NPEIKEAVAV
-970 INYHK
+970 NYHK
-975 VLAYKDEYEVAR
+975 VLAYKDEYEIAR

-994 KVDEKFENVKK
+994 KVADKFENVRKIK
-1005 VRFHLAPPL
+1005 FHLAPPIF
-1014 LSKEGKDGRAKKIEF
+1014 SKENKDGRAKKIEF
-1029 GGFIINIFKLLAWF
+1029 GSYIIYIFRLLAWL

-1048 SKFDIFSYSKDRRLD
+1048 TKFDLFSYFKDRQLERK
-1063 LGLIEDYQQDLQF
+1063 LIEDYQDD
-1076 VKKLKFDKD
+1076 LKFIKTIDFDKR
-1085 KELILEL
+1085 KETILEL
-1092 LNLPSSI
+1092 LNIPSSI
-1099 KGFGIVKRNNYDAVS
+1099 KGFGVVKRKNIQVAS
-1114 VQRKALLDKL
+1114 VHRKNLLIKL
-1124 KNSHEA
+1124 KASDEA
-1130 ISHAAE
+1130 VNHAAE

>member
-1 MGMANK
+1 MTNT
-7 SISLGDKFNL
+7 SIKLDDKFNL
-17 QKSNVLLNG
+17 LKSNVLLNG

-65 QMKRAAKELK
+65 QMRRASKEL
-75 ASKIEFKEALNE
+75 ADSNIQFKEALNE
-87 DLATTSLWGA
+87 DLATTALWGS
-97 QQAELRGEGIYDGVF
+97 QQAELRGEGLYDGVF

-138 KNGGVLMAMGD
+138 LNGGVLMAMGD

-210 VTSVVDGDPFRMDF
+210 VTSVVDGDPLRMKF
-224 KSPKSRSGAENLNIR
+224 KVPKTRSGTDHLNIR

-255 KIAAEEFARVNR
+255 KAAAEEFARANK
-267 IDKIVLPKLRSK
+267 IDKIVLPNLKSK

-293 HALALLG
+293 HALSLLG
-300 IDEKEA
+300 INENEA
-306 AALGITSYKIV
+306 KALGITSYKIV

-322 DRQSLYDWADQLD
+322 DRKSLLEWADQLD
-335 LIIVVEEKRKI
+335 VIIVVEEKRKI

-358 GGKTRVYGGHKND
+358 SSKTRVYGGHKND
-371 EKLFFD
+371 DKLFFD

-387 SALGKIFKEEGCSNA
+387 AALGQIFKEEGCSNN
-402 SLELGMKKIAE
+402 SLELSMKKIRQ

-436 NSSTVVPEGSRAY
+436 NSSTVVPDGSRAY

-540 AVRVVNELLAIG
+540 AIRVVNELLAIG
-552 IKDTVL
+552 IKNTVL

-563 EDLTLSSFPSK
+563 EDLSLTSFPPA
-574 VEKVDRTKLNE
+574 VEKVDRSKLNDI
-585 VQVKLSKIKGV
+585 QVKLSKIKGV

-630 VCEGCGDCGVQSNC
+630 ICEGCGDCGVQSNC
-644 VAITP
+644 VAVTP
-649 IETELGRKREID
+649 VETELGRKREID

-681 IEGAVVRKRE
+681 LEGAVVRKSE
-691 QRDFNLPTLKTPK
+691 KKDFKLPTLVSPK
-704 LPSIK
+704 LPTID
-709 GTHNIIVTGVGGSGV
+709 GTHNIVVTGVGGSGV

-729 LIAQAAQIDGL
+729 LIAQAAQIDDL

-759 HCRLAKSPEE
+759 HCRLSKSPDD

-821 NTEFEIPNDQLIVS
+821 NTDFEIPNDQLIVS
-835 MEAKLKNGL
+835 MEAKLKDGL
-844 SLLNSSKLATELM
+844 SLLNSSKLATKLM
-857 GDSIYSNML
+857 GDTIYSNIII
-866 VLGAS
+866 LGAS

-880 HEALSHAIKLNGAFV
+880 HEAISHAIKLNGAFV
-895 EENLRAFEIGRWAAL
+895 EQNLRAFEIGRWAAL
-910 FPDDANKII
+910 FPNDANKIVI
-919 THPDVNLQRTLSDR
+919 NSVVQMDPSLSDR
-933 IEFRSKHLEA
+933 IDFRSNHLEA
-943 FQSKSL
+943 FQGKSL
-949 SKKFIDMIETFE
+949 SKKFTDMIETFE
-961 DPEIKEAVV
+961 NTEIKEAVAV
-970 INYHK
+970 NYHK
-975 VLAYKDEYEVAR
+975 VLTYKDEYEIAR

-994 KVDEKFENVKK
+994 KVADKFENVKK
-1005 VRFHLAPPL
+1005 IKFYLAPPIF
-1014 LSKEGKDGRAKKIEF
+1014 SKEDKDGRAKKIEF
-1029 GGFIINIFKLLAWF
+1029 GSYVIYLFKILAWL

-1048 SKFDIFSYSKDRRLD
+1048 TKFDIFSYFKDRQLERK
-1063 LGLIEDYQQDLQF
+1063 LIEDYQDDLRF
-1076 VKKLKFDKD
+1076 IKTIDFDKQ
-1085 KELILEL
+1085 KETILEL

-1099 KGFGIVKRNNYDAVS
+1099 KGFGVVKRKNFQAAS
-1114 VQRKALLDKL
+1114 VQRKNLLIKL
-1124 KNSHEA
+1124 KASDEA
-1130 ISHAAE
+1130 VNHAAE

>member
-1 MGMANK
+1 MKNT
-7 SISLGDKFNL
+7 SIKLDDKFNL
-17 QKSNVLLNG
+17 LKSNVLLNG

-65 QMKRAAKELK
+65 QMRRASKEL
-75 ASKIEFKEALNE
+75 ADSNIQFKEALNE
-87 DLATTSLWGA
+87 DLATTALWGS
-97 QQAELRGEGIYDGVF
+97 QQAELRGEGLYDGVF

-138 KNGGVLMAMGD
+138 LNGGVLMAMGD

-210 VTSVVDGDPFRMDF
+210 VTSVVDGDPLRMKF
-224 KSPKSRSGAENLNIR
+224 KVPKTRSGTDHLNIR

-255 KIAAEEFARVNR
+255 KAAAEEFARANK
-267 IDKIVLPKLRSK
+267 IDKIVLPNLKSK

-293 HALALLG
+293 HALSLLG
-300 IDEKEA
+300 INENEA
-306 AALGITSYKIV
+306 KALGITSYKIV

-322 DRQSLYDWADQLD
+322 DRKSLLEWADQLD
-335 LIIVVEEKRKI
+335 VIIVVEEKRKI

-358 GGKTRVYGGHKND
+358 SSKTRVYGGHKND
-371 EKLFFD
+371 DKLFFD

-387 SALGKIFKEEGCSNA
+387 AALGQIFKEEGCSNN
-402 SLELGMKKIAE
+402 SLELSMKKIRQ

-436 NSSTVVPEGSRAY
+436 NSSTVVPDGSRAY

-540 AVRVVNELLAIG
+540 AIRVVNELLAIG
-552 IKDTVL
+552 IKNTVL

-563 EDLTLSSFPSK
+563 EDLSLTSFPPA
-574 VEKVDRTKLNE
+574 VEKVDRSKLNDI
-585 VQVKLSKIKGV
+585 QVKLSKIKGV

-630 VCEGCGDCGVQSNC
+630 ICEGCGDCGVQSNC
-644 VAITP
+644 VAVTP
-649 IETELGRKREID
+649 VETELGRKREID

-681 IEGAVVRKRE
+681 LEGAVVRKSE
-691 QRDFNLPTLKTPK
+691 KKDFKLPTLVSPK
-704 LPSIK
+704 LPTID
-709 GTHNIIVTGVGGSGV
+709 GTHNIVVTGVGGSGV

-759 HCRLAKSPEE
+759 HCRLSKSPDD

-821 NTEFEIPNDQLIVS
+821 NTDFEIPNDQLIVS
-835 MEAKLKNGL
+835 MEAKLKDGL
-844 SLLNSSKLATELM
+844 SLLNSSKLATKLM
-857 GDSIYSNML
+857 GDTIYSNIII
-866 VLGAS
+866 LGAS

-880 HEALSHAIKLNGAFV
+880 HEAISHAIKLNGAFV
-895 EENLRAFEIGRWAAL
+895 EQNLRAFEIGRWAAL
-910 FPDDANKII
+910 FPDDANKIVI
-919 THPDVNLQRTLSDR
+919 NAVVQMDPSLSDR
-933 IEFRSKHLEA
+933 IDFRSNHLEA
-943 FQSKSL
+943 FQGKSL
-949 SKKFIDMIETFE
+949 SKKFTDMIETFE
-961 DPEIKEAVV
+961 NTEIKEAVAV
-970 INYHK
+970 NYHK
-975 VLAYKDEYEVAR
+975 VLTYKDEYEIAR

-994 KVDEKFENVKK
+994 KVADKFENVKK
-1005 VRFHLAPPL
+1005 IKFYLAPPIF
-1014 LSKEGKDGRAKKIEF
+1014 SKEDKDGRAKKIEF
-1029 GGFIINIFKLLAWF
+1029 GSYVIYLFKILAWL

-1048 SKFDIFSYSKDRRLD
+1048 TKFDIFSYFKDRQLERK
-1063 LGLIEDYQQDLQF
+1063 LIEDYQDDLRF
-1076 VKKLKFDKD
+1076 IKTIDFDKQ
-1085 KELILEL
+1085 KETILEL

-1099 KGFGIVKRNNYDAVS
+1099 KGFGVVKRKNFQAAS
-1114 VQRKALLDKL
+1114 VQRKNLLIKL
-1124 KNSHEA
+1124 KASDEA
-1130 ISHAAE
+1130 VNHAAE

>member
-1 MGMANK
+1 MAK
-7 SISLGDKFNL
+7 TSIKLGDKFNL
-17 QKSNVLLNG
+17 LKSNVLLNG

-65 QMKRAAKELK
+65 QMRRASKELA
-75 ASKIEFKEALNE
+75 ASNIQFKEALNE
-87 DLATTSLWGA
+87 DLAATALWGS
-97 QQAELRGEGIYDGVF
+97 QQAELRGEGLYDGVF

-138 KNGGVLMAMGD
+138 LNGGVLMAMGD

-210 VTSVVDGDPFRMDF
+210 VTSVVDGDPLRMKF
-224 KSPKSRSGAENLNIR
+224 KVPKTKSGTDHLNIR

-255 KIAAEEFARVNR
+255 KAAAEEFARANK
-267 IDKIVLPKLRSK
+267 IDKIVLPNLKSK

-293 HALALLG
+293 HALSLLG
-300 IDEKEA
+300 INENEA
-306 AALGITSYKIV
+306 KALGITSYKIV

-322 DRQSLYDWADQLD
+322 DRKSLLEWADQLD
-335 LIIVVEEKRKI
+335 VIIVVEEKRKI

-358 GGKTRVYGGHKND
+358 SSKTRVYGGHKND
-371 EKLFFD
+371 DKLFFD

-387 SALGKIFKEEGCSNA
+387 AALGQIFKEEGCSNN
-402 SLELGMKKIAE
+402 SLELSMKKIRQ

-436 NSSTVVPEGSRAY
+436 NSSTVVPDGSRAY

-540 AVRVVNELLAIG
+540 AIRVVNELLAIG
-552 IKDTVL
+552 IKNTVL

-563 EDLTLSSFPSK
+563 EDLSLTSFPPA
-574 VEKVDRTKLNE
+574 VEKVDRSKLNDI
-585 VQVKLSKIKGV
+585 QVKLSKIKGV

-630 VCEGCGDCGVQSNC
+630 ICEGCGDCGVQSNC
-644 VAITP
+644 VAVTP
-649 IETELGRKREID
+649 VETELGRKREID

-681 IEGAVVRKRE
+681 LEGAVVRKSE
-691 QRDFNLPTLKTPK
+691 KKDFKLPTLVSPK
-704 LPSIK
+704 LPTID
-709 GTHNIIVTGVGGSGV
+709 GTHNIVVTGVGGSGV

-729 LIAQAAQIDGL
+729 LIAQAAQIDDL

-759 HCRLAKSPEE
+759 HCRLSKSPDD

-821 NTEFEIPNDQLIVS
+821 NTDFEIPNDQLIVS
-835 MEAKLKNGL
+835 MEAKLKDGL
-844 SLLNSSKLATELM
+844 SLLNSSKLATKLM
-857 GDSIYSNML
+857 GDTIYSNIII
-866 VLGAS
+866 LGAS

-880 HEALSHAIKLNGAFV
+880 HEAISHAIKLNGAFV
-895 EENLRAFEIGRWAAL
+895 EQNLRAFEIGRWAAL
-910 FPDDANKII
+910 FPNDANKIVI
-919 THPDVNLQRTLSDR
+919 NSVVQMDPSLSDR
-933 IEFRSKHLEA
+933 IDFRSNHLEA
-943 FQSKSL
+943 FQGKSL
-949 SKKFIDMIETFE
+949 SKKFTDMIETFE
-961 DPEIKEAVV
+961 NTEIKEAVAV
-970 INYHK
+970 NYHK
-975 VLAYKDEYEVAR
+975 VLTYKDEYEIAR

-994 KVDEKFENVKK
+994 KVADKFENVKK
-1005 VRFHLAPPL
+1005 IKFYLAPPIF
-1014 LSKEGKDGRAKKIEF
+1014 SKEDKDGRAKKIEF
-1029 GGFIINIFKLLAWF
+1029 GSYVIYLFKILAWL

-1048 SKFDIFSYSKDRRLD
+1048 TKFDIFSYFKDRQLERK
-1063 LGLIEDYQQDLQF
+1063 LIEDYQDDLRF
-1076 VKKLKFDKD
+1076 IKTIDFDKQ
-1085 KELILEL
+1085 KETILEL

-1099 KGFGIVKRNNYDAVS
+1099 KGFGVVKRKNFQAAS
-1114 VQRKALLDKL
+1114 VQRKNLLIKL
-1124 KNSHEA
+1124 KASDEA
-1130 ISHAAE
+1130 VNHAAE